1 MASES
6 GSVIIK
12 ITGDDTDFKEKVN
25 GLGKTVQSG
34 VGKLGNVAK
43 TAAVAVGGAMV
54 AMGGY
59 AIKVGSDFE
68 SAMSNVAAIS
78 GATGDDLQML
88 EDTAREM
95 GATTQ
100 FSATEAANALSYMAL
115 AGWDA
120 NQSASAL
127 PGVLNLAA
135 ASGMDLASA
144 SDMVTD
150 YMSAFGMSCEQS
162 GYFADML
169 AYAQSNANTTAE
181 LLGESYKNCAA
192 NMAAAGQDVETTT
205 SLLSMM
211 ANQGL
216 KGSEAGTALAAVMRD
231 LTAKMSDGAIKI
243 GDTSVAVQDA
253 NGNYRDLTDI
263 LQDVESA
270 TNGMGDAEKAAA
282 LSSTFTADSIKG
294 LNLIL
299 NAGVDSAADFEEQ
312 LRKSAGTAEQMADT
326 MNDNLAGAI
335 KSLKSRFEDLGIEI
349 YQSFENPLKNVVG
362 VVTESIGKITS
373 GLKTGSFEGMFDQ
386 IGNLA
391 QLGAHQLR
399 AQAPAM
405 AKAASEMITSFTNG
419 LIQGIP
425 SAMSTLTSTLATL
438 IPLIAQVLTAAIP
451 QLVSVG
457 GTIVSSLAQSIMTL
471 LPVLTS
477 SAVEMINS
485 LASGLA
491 QGVPNFL
498 SQALP
503 MLTQFTESLRENAGL
518 LIDAGLN
525 LILQLAQGIANSLP
539 TLIEYIPQIVT
550 NIAGIINDNAPTIL
564 ATGVQVITTLAL
576 GLIQALPALIASLP
590 NIILAIVNVF
600 SAFNW
605 ISLGQLIVN
614 GIKNGVA
621 LLGTALKSAGT
632 AAANAFKA
640 INWAGVGQAAINFI
654 RSAIS
659 GAAGLV
665 SSGLRS
671 VGTQAMNAFRSIN
684 WASVGRAAINFIKSA
699 ITGAASLVAS
709 ALRAAATAGMNAFK
723 SVNWGSVGRQII
735 NGIINGIKGAAS
747 MLLNSLK
754 NLAKNALD
762 AAKSALGIKSPSR
775 RFRDLVGKFIPLGI
789 AAGVDKYSGTAAE
802 AVSNMSGKLTDAANV
817 SALNGKLKA
826 AVNAQSLNMTAQ
838 LSGGNT
844 PAPGNQNN
852 PAIVYITYAPE
863 QKFDEPIT
871 LAQRESMNRR
881 DARRIERLVK
891 NA

>member
-12 ITGDDTDFKEKVN
+12 IEGDDTDFKSKVN
-25 GLGKTVQSG
+25 GLGKTAESG
-34 VGKLGNVAK
+34 VSKLGNVVK
-43 TAAVAVGGAMV
+43 TAAVGIGGAMV
-54 AMGGY
+54 AIGGY

-88 EDTAREM
+88 KDTAQEM

-135 ASGMDLASA
+135 SSGMELASA

-205 SLLSMM
+205 SLLAMM

-299 NAGVDSAADFEEQ
+299 NAGVSNAADFENQ
-312 LRKSAGTAEQMADT
+312 LRNSGGTAENMANV
-326 MNDNLAGAI
+326 MNDNLAGAM
-335 KSLKSRFEDLGIEI
+335 KSLQSRAEAFGIAIYESFSVQLKDAVNAAADALGSLTDAFETGGIEGAFNQLGI
-349 YQSFENPLKNVVG
+349 
-362 VVTESIGKITS
+362 
-373 GLKTGSFEGMFDQ
+373 
-386 IGNLA
+386 LA
-391 QLGAHQLR
+391 QQGIQTII

-405 AKAASEMITSFTNG
+405 TQAATQMISNF
-419 LIQGIP
+419 
-425 SAMSTLTSTLATL
+425 
-438 IPLIAQVLTAAIP
+438 
-451 QLVSVG
+451 
-457 GTIVSSLAQSIMTL
+457 
-471 LPVLTS
+471 
-477 SAVEMINS
+477 
-485 LASGLA
+485 ASGLA
-491 QGVPNFL
+491 EGVPNVL
-498 SQALP
+498 AQALP
-503 MLTQFTESLRENAGL
+503 LILQFTESLRENAGT

-539 TLIEYIPQIVT
+539 LLIEYIPQIVT
-550 NIAGIINDNAPTIL
+550 NIAGIINDNAPKIL
-564 ATGVQVITTLAL
+564 ATGVQILATLTL
-576 GLIQALPALIASLP
+576 GIIQALPVLIASLP

-605 ISLGQLIVN
+605 ISLGQLIV
-614 GIKNGVA
+614 KGVKA
-621 LLGTALKSAGT
+621 GVSLLGTALKSAGT
-632 AAANAFKA
+632 AAANAFRS

-699 ITGAASLVAS
+699 ITGAAGLVAS

-723 SVNWGSVGRQII
+723 SVNWGSVGKHII
-735 NGIINGIKGAAS
+735 SGIVNGIKGAAS
-747 MLLNSLK
+747 ALFNALAG
-754 NLAKNALD
+754 LAKNALN
-762 AAKSALGIKSPSR
+762 AAKNALGIKSPSR
-775 RFRDLVGKFIPLGI
+775 RFRDMVGKFIPLGI
-789 AAGVDKYSGTAAE
+789 AAGVDKYSNTAAN
-802 AVSNMSGKLTDAANV
+802 AVSNMSSKLTDAASV
-817 SALNGKLKA
+817 SALNNKLKA
-826 AVNAQSLNMTAQ
+826 AVSAQSLNMTAQ
-838 LSGGNT
+838 LSGKSDKPSEPSG
-844 PAPGNQNN
+844 QK
-852 PAIVYITYAPE
+852 IVYITYAPE

-871 LAQRESMNRR
+871 LSQREAMNHR

>member
-12 ITGDDTDFKEKVN
+12 IEGDDTDFKSKVN
-25 GLGKTVQSG
+25 GLGKTAESG
-34 VGKLGNVAK
+34 VSKLGNVVK
-43 TAAVAVGGAMV
+43 TAAVGIGGAMV
-54 AMGGY
+54 AIGGY

-88 EDTAREM
+88 KDTAQEM

-135 ASGMDLASA
+135 ASGMELASA

-205 SLLSMM
+205 SLLAMM

-299 NAGVDSAADFEEQ
+299 NAGVSNAADFENQ
-312 LRKSAGTAEQMADT
+312 LRNSGGTAENMANV
-326 MNDNLAGAI
+326 MNDNLAGAM
-335 KSLKSRFEDLGIEI
+335 KSLQSRAETFGNAIYESFSVQLKDAVNTAADALGSLTDAFETGGIEGAFNQLGI
-349 YQSFENPLKNVVG
+349 
-362 VVTESIGKITS
+362 
-373 GLKTGSFEGMFDQ
+373 
-386 IGNLA
+386 LA
-391 QLGAHQLR
+391 QQGIQTII

-405 AKAASEMITSFTNG
+405 TQAA
-419 LIQGIP
+419 
-425 SAMSTLTSTLATL
+425 
-438 IPLIAQVLTAAIP
+438 AQ
-451 QLVSVG
+451 
-457 GTIVSSLAQSIMTL
+457 
-471 LPVLTS
+471 
-477 SAVEMINS
+477 MINNF
-485 LASGLA
+485 ASGLA
-491 QGVPNFL
+491 EGVPNVL
-498 SQALP
+498 AQALP
-503 MLTQFTESLRENAGL
+503 LILQFTESLRENAGT

-539 TLIEYIPQIVT
+539 LLIEYIPQIVT
-550 NIAGIINDNAPTIL
+550 NIAGIINDNAPKIL
-564 ATGVQVITTLAL
+564 ATGVQILATLAL
-576 GLIQALPALIASLP
+576 GIIQALPVLIASLP

-614 GIKNGVA
+614 GVKAGVS

-632 AAANAFKA
+632 AAANAFRS
-640 INWAGVGQAAINFI
+640 INWASVGQAAINFI
-654 RSAIS
+654 KSAIS

-723 SVNWGSVGRQII
+723 SVNWGSVGKHII
-735 NGIINGIKGAAS
+735 SGIVNGIKGAAS
-747 MLLNSLK
+747 ALFNALAG
-754 NLAKNALD
+754 LAKNALN
-762 AAKSALGIKSPSR
+762 AAKNALGIKSPSR
-775 RFRDLVGKFIPLGI
+775 RFRDMVGKFIPLGI
-789 AAGVDKYSGTAAE
+789 AAGVDKYSNTAAN
-802 AVSNMSGKLTDAANV
+802 AVSNMSSKLTDAASV
-817 SALNGKLKA
+817 SALNNKLKA
-826 AVNAQSLNMTAQ
+826 AVSAQSLNMTAQ
-838 LSGGNT
+838 LSGKLDKPSEPSG
-844 PAPGNQNN
+844 QK
-852 PAIVYITYAPE
+852 IVYITYAPE

-871 LAQRESMNRR
+871 LSQREAMNRR

>member
-12 ITGDDTDFKEKVN
+12 IAGDDTDFKEKVN

-43 TAAVAVGGAMV
+43 TAAVGIGGAMV
-54 AMGGY
+54 AIGGY

-88 EDTAREM
+88 KDTAQEM

-135 ASGMDLASA
+135 ASGMELASA

-205 SLLSMM
+205 SLLAMM

-299 NAGVDSAADFEEQ
+299 NAGVSNAADFENQ
-312 LRKSAGTAEQMADT
+312 LRNSGGTAENMANV
-326 MNDNLAGAI
+326 MNDNLAGAM
-335 KSLKSRFEDLGIEI
+335 KSLQSRAETFGNAIYESFSVQLKDAVNTAADALGSLTDAFKTGGIEGAFNQLGI
-349 YQSFENPLKNVVG
+349 
-362 VVTESIGKITS
+362 
-373 GLKTGSFEGMFDQ
+373 
-386 IGNLA
+386 LA
-391 QLGAHQLR
+391 QQGIQTII

-405 AKAASEMITSFTNG
+405 TQAA
-419 LIQGIP
+419 
-425 SAMSTLTSTLATL
+425 
-438 IPLIAQVLTAAIP
+438 AQ
-451 QLVSVG
+451 
-457 GTIVSSLAQSIMTL
+457 
-471 LPVLTS
+471 
-477 SAVEMINS
+477 MINNF
-485 LASGLA
+485 ASGLA
-491 QGVPNFL
+491 EGIPNVL
-498 SQALP
+498 AQALP
-503 MLTQFTESLRENAGL
+503 LILQFTESLRENAGT

-539 TLIEYIPQIVT
+539 LLIEYIPQIVT
-550 NIAGIINDNAPTIL
+550 NIAGIINDNAPKIL
-564 ATGVQVITTLAL
+564 ATGVQILATLAL
-576 GLIQALPALIASLP
+576 GIIQALPVLIASLP

-614 GIKNGVA
+614 GVKAGVS

-632 AAANAFKA
+632 AAANAFRS
-640 INWAGVGQAAINFI
+640 INWASVGQAAINFI
-654 RSAIS
+654 KSAIS

-723 SVNWGSVGRQII
+723 SVNWGSVGKHII
-735 NGIINGIKGAAS
+735 SGIVNGIKGAAS
-747 MLLNSLK
+747 ALFNALAG
-754 NLAKNALD
+754 LAKNALN
-762 AAKSALGIKSPSR
+762 AAKNALGIKSPSR
-775 RFRDLVGKFIPLGI
+775 RFRDMVGKFIPLGI
-789 AAGVDKYSGTAAE
+789 AAGVDKYSNTAAN
-802 AVSNMSGKLTDAANV
+802 AVSNMSSKLTDAASV
-817 SALNGKLKA
+817 SALNNKLKA
-826 AVNAQSLNMTAQ
+826 AVSAQSLNMTAQ
-838 LSGGNT
+838 LSGKSDKPSEPSG
-844 PAPGNQNN
+844 QK
-852 PAIVYITYAPE
+852 IVYITYAPE

-871 LAQRESMNRR
+871 LSQREAMNRR

>member
-12 ITGDDTDFKEKVN
+12 IEGDDTDFKGKVN
-25 GLGKTVQSG
+25 GLGKTAESG
-34 VGKLGNVAK
+34 VSKLGSVVK
-43 TAAVAVGGAMV
+43 TAAVGIGGAMV
-54 AMGGY
+54 AVGGY

-88 EDTAREM
+88 KDTAKEM

-120 NQSASAL
+120 NQSAAAL

-135 ASGMDLASA
+135 ASGMELASA

-205 SLLSMM
+205 SLLAMM

-299 NAGVDSAADFEEQ
+299 NAGVSNAADFENQ
-312 LRKSAGTAEQMADT
+312 LRNSGGTAENMANV
-326 MNDNLAGAI
+326 MNDNLAGAM
-335 KSLKSRFEDLGIEI
+335 KSLQSRAEAFGIAIYESFFVQLKDAVNAAADALGSLTDAFETGGIEGAFNQLGI
-349 YQSFENPLKNVVG
+349 
-362 VVTESIGKITS
+362 
-373 GLKTGSFEGMFDQ
+373 
-386 IGNLA
+386 LA
-391 QLGAHQLR
+391 QQGIQTII

-405 AKAASEMITSFTNG
+405 TQAA
-419 LIQGIP
+419 
-425 SAMSTLTSTLATL
+425 
-438 IPLIAQVLTAAIP
+438 AQ
-451 QLVSVG
+451 
-457 GTIVSSLAQSIMTL
+457 
-471 LPVLTS
+471 
-477 SAVEMINS
+477 MINNF
-485 LASGLA
+485 ASGLA
-491 QGVPNFL
+491 EGVPNVL
-498 SQALP
+498 AQVLP
-503 MLTQFTESLRENAGL
+503 LILQFTESLRENAGT

-539 TLIEYIPQIVT
+539 LLIEYIPQIVT
-550 NIAGIINDNAPTIL
+550 NIAGIINDNAPKIL
-564 ATGVQVITTLAL
+564 ATGVQILATLAL
-576 GLIQALPALIASLP
+576 GIIQALPVLIASLP

-614 GIKNGVA
+614 GVKAGVS

-632 AAANAFKA
+632 AAANAFRS
-640 INWAGVGQAAINFI
+640 INWASVGQAAINFI

-671 VGTQAMNAFRSIN
+671 VGTQAMSAFRSIN

-699 ITGAASLVAS
+699 ITGAAGLVAS

-723 SVNWGSVGRQII
+723 SVNWGSVGKHII
-735 NGIINGIKGAAS
+735 SGIVSGIKGAAS
-747 MLLNSLK
+747 ALFNALAG
-754 NLAKNALD
+754 LAKNALN
-762 AAKSALGIKSPSR
+762 AAKNALGIKSPSR

-789 AAGVDKYSGTAAE
+789 AAGVDKYSNTAAD
-802 AVSNMSGKLTDAANV
+802 AVASMSSKLTDAANV
-817 SALNGKLKA
+817 SALNNKLKA
-826 AVNAQSLNMTAQ
+826 AVSAQSLNMTAQ
-838 LSGGNT
+838 LSGKSDKPSEPSG
-844 PAPGNQNN
+844 QQ
-852 PAIVYITYAPE
+852 IVYITYAPE

-871 LAQRESMNRR
+871 LSQREAMNRR
-881 DARRIERLVK
+881 DARRIERLLK

>member
-12 ITGDDTDFKEKVN
+12 IEGDDTDFKSKVN
-25 GLGKTVQSG
+25 GLGKTAESG
-34 VGKLGNVAK
+34 VSKLGNVVK
-43 TAAVAVGGAMV
+43 TAAVGIGGAMV
-54 AMGGY
+54 AIGGY

-88 EDTAREM
+88 KDTAQEM

-135 ASGMDLASA
+135 ASGMELASA

-205 SLLSMM
+205 SLLAMM

-299 NAGVDSAADFEEQ
+299 NAGVSNAADFENQ
-312 LRKSAGTAEQMADT
+312 LRNSGGTAENMANV
-326 MNDNLAGAI
+326 MNDNLAGAM
-335 KSLKSRFEDLGIEI
+335 KSLQSRAEAFGIAIYESFSVQLKDAVNTAADALGSLTDAFETGGIEGAFNQLGI
-349 YQSFENPLKNVVG
+349 
-362 VVTESIGKITS
+362 
-373 GLKTGSFEGMFDQ
+373 
-386 IGNLA
+386 LA
-391 QLGAHQLR
+391 QQGIQTII

-405 AKAASEMITSFTNG
+405 TQAA
-419 LIQGIP
+419 
-425 SAMSTLTSTLATL
+425 
-438 IPLIAQVLTAAIP
+438 AQ
-451 QLVSVG
+451 
-457 GTIVSSLAQSIMTL
+457 
-471 LPVLTS
+471 
-477 SAVEMINS
+477 MINNF
-485 LASGLA
+485 ASGLA
-491 QGVPNFL
+491 EGIPNVL
-498 SQALP
+498 AQALP
-503 MLTQFTESLRENAGL
+503 LILQFTESLRENAGT

-539 TLIEYIPQIVT
+539 LLIEYIPQIVT

-576 GLIQALPALIASLP
+576 GLIQALPVLIASLP

-632 AAANAFKA
+632 AAANAFRS
-640 INWAGVGQAAINFI
+640 INWASVGQAAINFI

-671 VGTQAMNAFRSIN
+671 VGTQAMSAFRSIN

-699 ITGAASLVAS
+699 ITGAAGLVAS

-723 SVNWGSVGRQII
+723 SVNWGSVGKHII
-735 NGIINGIKGAAS
+735 SGIVSGIKGAAS
-747 MLLNSLK
+747 ALFNALAG
-754 NLAKNALD
+754 LAKNALN
-762 AAKSALGIKSPSR
+762 AAKNALGIKSPSR

-789 AAGVDKYSGTAAE
+789 AAGVDKYSNTAAD
-802 AVSNMSGKLTDAANV
+802 AVASMSSKLTDAANV
-817 SALNGKLKA
+817 SALNNKLKA
-826 AVNAQSLNMTAQ
+826 AVSAQSLNMTAQ
-838 LSGGNT
+838 LSGKSDKPSEPSG
-844 PAPGNQNN
+844 QQ
-852 PAIVYITYAPE
+852 IVYITYAPE

-871 LAQRESMNRR
+871 LSQREAMNRR
-881 DARRIERLVK
+881 DARRIERLLK

>member
-12 ITGDDTDFKEKVN
+12 IEGDDTDFKSKVN
-25 GLGKTVQSG
+25 GLGKTAESG
-34 VGKLGNVAK
+34 VSKLGNVVK
-43 TAAVAVGGAMV
+43 TAAVGIGGAMV
-54 AMGGY
+54 AIGGY

-88 EDTAREM
+88 KDTAQEM

-135 ASGMDLASA
+135 ASGMELASA

-205 SLLSMM
+205 SLLAMM

-282 LSSTFTADSIKG
+282 LSSTFTADSVKG

-299 NAGVDSAADFEEQ
+299 NAGVSNAADFENQ
-312 LRKSAGTAEQMADT
+312 LRNSGGTAENMANV
-326 MNDNLAGAI
+326 MNDNLAGAM
-335 KSLKSRFEDLGIEI
+335 KSLQSRAETFGNAIYESFSVQLKDAVNTAADALGSLTDAFETGGIEGAFNQLGI
-349 YQSFENPLKNVVG
+349 
-362 VVTESIGKITS
+362 
-373 GLKTGSFEGMFDQ
+373 
-386 IGNLA
+386 LA
-391 QLGAHQLR
+391 QQGIQTII

-405 AKAASEMITSFTNG
+405 TQAA
-419 LIQGIP
+419 
-425 SAMSTLTSTLATL
+425 
-438 IPLIAQVLTAAIP
+438 AQ
-451 QLVSVG
+451 
-457 GTIVSSLAQSIMTL
+457 
-471 LPVLTS
+471 
-477 SAVEMINS
+477 MINNF
-485 LASGLA
+485 ASGLA
-491 QGVPNFL
+491 EGIPNVL
-498 SQALP
+498 AQALP
-503 MLTQFTESLRENAGL
+503 LILQFTESLRENAGT

-539 TLIEYIPQIVT
+539 LLIEYIPQIVT
-550 NIAGIINDNAPTIL
+550 NIAGIINDNAPKIL

-576 GLIQALPALIASLP
+576 GLIQALPVLIASLP

-614 GIKNGVA
+614 GVKAGVS

-632 AAANAFKA
+632 AAANAFRS
-640 INWAGVGQAAINFI
+640 INWASVGQAAINFI
-654 RSAIS
+654 KSAIS

-723 SVNWGSVGRQII
+723 SVNWGSVGKHII
-735 NGIINGIKGAAS
+735 SGIVNGIKGAAS
-747 MLLNSLK
+747 ALFNALAG
-754 NLAKNALD
+754 LAKNALN
-762 AAKSALGIKSPSR
+762 AAKNALGIKSPSR
-775 RFRDLVGKFIPLGI
+775 RFRDMVGKFIPLGI
-789 AAGVDKYSGTAAE
+789 AAGVDKYSNTAAN
-802 AVSNMSGKLTDAANV
+802 AVSNMSSKLTDAASV
-817 SALNGKLKA
+817 SALNNKLKA
-826 AVNAQSLNMTAQ
+826 AVSAQSLNMTAQ
-838 LSGGNT
+838 LSGKSDKPSEPSG
-844 PAPGNQNN
+844 QK
-852 PAIVYITYAPE
+852 IVYITYAPE

-871 LAQRESMNRR
+871 LSQREAMNRR

>member
-12 ITGDDTDFKEKVN
+12 IEGDDTSFKDKIN
-25 GLGKTVQSG
+25 GLGKTAESG
-34 VGKLGNVAK
+34 VSKLGSAVK
-43 TAAVAVGGAMV
+43 TAAVGIGGAMV
-54 AMGGY
+54 AIGGY

-88 EDTAREM
+88 KDTAQEM

-120 NQSASAL
+120 NQSAAAL

-135 ASGMDLASA
+135 ASGMELASA

-205 SLLSMM
+205 SLLAMM

-294 LNLIL
+294 LNLVL
-299 NAGVDSAADFEEQ
+299 NAGVSNAADFENQ
-312 LRKSAGTAEQMADT
+312 LRNSAGTAENMANV
-326 MNDNLAGAI
+326 MNDNLAGAM
-335 KSLKSRFEDLGIEI
+335 KSLQSRAETFGNAIYESFSVQLKDAVNAAADALGSLTDAFETGGIEGAFNQLGI
-349 YQSFENPLKNVVG
+349 
-362 VVTESIGKITS
+362 
-373 GLKTGSFEGMFDQ
+373 
-386 IGNLA
+386 LA
-391 QLGAHQLR
+391 QQGIQTII

-405 AKAASEMITSFTNG
+405 TQAA
-419 LIQGIP
+419 
-425 SAMSTLTSTLATL
+425 A
-438 IPLIAQVLTAAIP
+438 
-451 QLVSVG
+451 
-457 GTIVSSLAQSIMTL
+457 
-471 LPVLTS
+471 
-477 SAVEMINS
+477 EMINNF
-485 LASGLA
+485 ASGLA
-491 QGVPNFL
+491 EGIPNVL
-498 SQALP
+498 AQALP
-503 MLTQFTESLRENAGL
+503 LILQFTESLRENAGT

-539 TLIEYIPQIVT
+539 LLIEYIPQIVT
-550 NIAGIINDNAPTIL
+550 NIAGIINDNAPKIL
-564 ATGVQVITTLAL
+564 ATGVQILATLTL
-576 GLIQALPALIASLP
+576 GIIQALPVLIASLP

-614 GIKNGVA
+614 GVKAGVS

-632 AAANAFKA
+632 AAANAFRS
-640 INWAGVGQAAINFI
+640 INWASVGQAAINFI
-654 RSAIS
+654 RSAIT

-671 VGTQAMNAFRSIN
+671 VGTQAMSAFRSIN

-699 ITGAASLVAS
+699 ITGAAGLVAS

-723 SVNWGSVGRQII
+723 SVNWGSVGKHII
-735 NGIINGIKGAAS
+735 SGIVNGIKGAAS
-747 MLLNSLK
+747 ALFNALAG
-754 NLAKNALD
+754 LAKNALN
-762 AAKSALGIKSPSR
+762 AAKNALGIKSPSR
-775 RFRDLVGKFIPLGI
+775 RFRDMVGKFIPLGI
-789 AAGVDKYSGTAAE
+789 AEGVDKYSNTAAN
-802 AVSNMSGKLTDAANV
+802 AVASMSSKLTDAANV
-817 SALNGKLKA
+817 SALNNKLKA
-826 AVNAQSLNMTAQ
+826 AVSAQSLNMTAK
-838 LSGGNT
+838 LSGKSDKPSEPSG
-844 PAPGNQNN
+844 QQ
-852 PAIVYITYAPE
+852 IVYITYAPE

-871 LAQRESMNRR
+871 LSQRETMNRR

>member
-12 ITGDDTDFKEKVN
+12 IEGDDTDFKSKVN
-25 GLGKTVQSG
+25 GLGKTAESG
-34 VGKLGNVAK
+34 VSKLGNVVK
-43 TAAVAVGGAMV
+43 TAAVGIGGAMV
-54 AMGGY
+54 AIGGY

-68 SAMSNVAAIS
+68 SAMSNVTAIS

-88 EDTAREM
+88 KDTAQEM

-135 ASGMDLASA
+135 ASGMELASA

-205 SLLSMM
+205 SLLAMM

-299 NAGVDSAADFEEQ
+299 NAGVSNAADFENQ
-312 LRKSAGTAEQMADT
+312 LRNSGGTAENMANV
-326 MNDNLAGAI
+326 MNDNLAGAM
-335 KSLKSRFEDLGIEI
+335 KSLQSRAEAFGIAIYESFSVQLKDAVNAAADALGSLTDAFETGGIKGAFNQLGI
-349 YQSFENPLKNVVG
+349 
-362 VVTESIGKITS
+362 
-373 GLKTGSFEGMFDQ
+373 
-386 IGNLA
+386 LA
-391 QLGAHQLR
+391 QQGIQTII

-405 AKAASEMITSFTNG
+405 TQAA
-419 LIQGIP
+419 
-425 SAMSTLTSTLATL
+425 
-438 IPLIAQVLTAAIP
+438 AQ
-451 QLVSVG
+451 
-457 GTIVSSLAQSIMTL
+457 
-471 LPVLTS
+471 
-477 SAVEMINS
+477 MINNF
-485 LASGLA
+485 ASGLA
-491 QGVPNFL
+491 EGVPNVL
-498 SQALP
+498 AQALP
-503 MLTQFTESLRENAGL
+503 LILQFTESLRENAGT

-539 TLIEYIPQIVT
+539 LLIEYIPQIVT
-550 NIAGIINDNAPTIL
+550 NIAGIINDNAPKIL
-564 ATGVQVITTLAL
+564 ATGVQILATLAL
-576 GLIQALPALIASLP
+576 GIIQALPVLIASLP

-605 ISLGQLIVN
+605 ISLGQLIVT
-614 GIKNGVA
+614 GVKA
-621 LLGTALKSAGT
+621 GVSLLGTALKSAGT
-632 AAANAFKA
+632 AAANAFRS
-640 INWAGVGQAAINFI
+640 INWASVGQAAINFI
-654 RSAIS
+654 KSAIS

-723 SVNWGSVGRQII
+723 SVNWGSVGKHII
-735 NGIINGIKGAAS
+735 SGIVNGIKGAAS
-747 MLLNSLK
+747 ALFNALAG
-754 NLAKNALD
+754 LAKNALN
-762 AAKSALGIKSPSR
+762 AAKNALGIKSPSR
-775 RFRDLVGKFIPLGI
+775 RFRDMVGKFIPLGI
-789 AAGVDKYSGTAAE
+789 AAGVDKYSNTAAN
-802 AVSNMSGKLTDAANV
+802 AVSNMSSKLTDAASV
-817 SALNGKLKA
+817 SALNNKLKA
-826 AVNAQSLNMTAQ
+826 AVSAQSLNMTAQ
-838 LSGGNT
+838 LSGKSDKPSEPSG
-844 PAPGNQNN
+844 QK
-852 PAIVYITYAPE
+852 IVYITYAPE

-871 LAQRESMNRR
+871 LSQREAMNRR

>member
-12 ITGDDTDFKEKVN
+12 IEGDDTDFKGKVN
-25 GLGKTVQSG
+25 GLGKTAESG
-34 VGKLGNVAK
+34 ISKLGSVVK
-43 TAAVAVGGAMV
+43 TAAVGIGGAMV
-54 AMGGY
+54 AIGGY

-88 EDTAREM
+88 KDTAKEM

-135 ASGMDLASA
+135 ASGMELASA

-205 SLLSMM
+205 SLLAMM

-294 LNLIL
+294 LNLVL
-299 NAGVDSAADFEEQ
+299 NAGVSNAADFENQ
-312 LRKSAGTAEQMADT
+312 LRNSAGTAENMANV
-326 MNDNLAGAI
+326 MNDNLAGAM
-335 KSLKSRFEDLGIEI
+335 KSLQSRAETFGNAIYESFSVQLKDAVNAAADALGSLTDAFETGGIEGAFNQLGI
-349 YQSFENPLKNVVG
+349 
-362 VVTESIGKITS
+362 
-373 GLKTGSFEGMFDQ
+373 
-386 IGNLA
+386 LA
-391 QLGAHQLR
+391 QQGIQTII

-405 AKAASEMITSFTNG
+405 TQAA
-419 LIQGIP
+419 
-425 SAMSTLTSTLATL
+425 A
-438 IPLIAQVLTAAIP
+438 
-451 QLVSVG
+451 
-457 GTIVSSLAQSIMTL
+457 
-471 LPVLTS
+471 
-477 SAVEMINS
+477 EMINNF
-485 LASGLA
+485 ASGLA
-491 QGVPNFL
+491 EGIPNVL
-498 SQALP
+498 AQALP
-503 MLTQFTESLRENAGL
+503 LILQFTESLRENAGT

-539 TLIEYIPQIVT
+539 LLIEYIPQIVA
-550 NIAGIINDNAPTIL
+550 NIAGIINDNAPKIL
-564 ATGVQVITTLAL
+564 ATGVQILATLTL
-576 GLIQALPALIASLP
+576 GIIQALPVLIASLP

-614 GIKNGVA
+614 GVKAGVS

-632 AAANAFKA
+632 AAANAFRS
-640 INWAGVGQAAINFI
+640 INWASVGQAAINFI
-654 RSAIS
+654 RSAIT

-671 VGTQAMNAFRSIN
+671 VGTQAMSAFRSIN

-699 ITGAASLVAS
+699 ITGAAGLVAS

-723 SVNWGSVGRQII
+723 SVNWGSVGKHII
-735 NGIINGIKGAAS
+735 SGIVNGIKGAAS
-747 MLLNSLK
+747 ALFNALAG
-754 NLAKNALD
+754 LAKNALN
-762 AAKSALGIKSPSR
+762 AAKNALGIKSPSR
-775 RFRDLVGKFIPLGI
+775 RFRDMVGKFIPLGI
-789 AAGVDKYSGTAAE
+789 AAGVDKYSNTAAN
-802 AVSNMSGKLTDAANV
+802 AVSNMSSKLTDAANV
-817 SALNGKLKA
+817 SALNNKLKA
-826 AVNAQSLNMTAQ
+826 AVSAQSLNMTAQ
-838 LSGGNT
+838 LSGKSDKPSEPSG
-844 PAPGNQNN
+844 QQ
-852 PAIVYITYAPE
+852 IVYITYAPE

-871 LAQRESMNRR
+871 LSQREAMNRR

>member
-12 ITGDDTDFKEKVN
+12 IEGDDTDFKGKVN
-25 GLGKTVQSG
+25 DLGKTAESG
-34 VGKLGNVAK
+34 VSKLGSVVK
-43 TAAVAVGGAMV
+43 TAAVGIGGAMV
-54 AMGGY
+54 AVGGY

-88 EDTAREM
+88 KDTAKEM

-120 NQSASAL
+120 NQSAAAL

-135 ASGMDLASA
+135 ASGMELASA

-205 SLLSMM
+205 SLLAMM

-299 NAGVDSAADFEEQ
+299 NAGVSNAADFENQ
-312 LRKSAGTAEQMADT
+312 LRNSVGTAENMANV
-326 MNDNLAGAI
+326 MNDNLAGAM
-335 KSLKSRFEDLGIEI
+335 KSLQSRAEALGIAI
-349 YQSFENPLKNVVG
+349 YESFSVQLKDAVNAAADALG
-362 VVTESIGKITS
+362 SLTDAFE
-373 GLKTGSFEGMFDQ
+373 TGGIEGAFNQLGM
-386 IGNLA
+386 LA
-391 QLGAHQLR
+391 QQGIQTII

-405 AKAASEMITSFTNG
+405 TQAA
-419 LIQGIP
+419 
-425 SAMSTLTSTLATL
+425 
-438 IPLIAQVLTAAIP
+438 AQ
-451 QLVSVG
+451 
-457 GTIVSSLAQSIMTL
+457 
-471 LPVLTS
+471 
-477 SAVEMINS
+477 MINNF
-485 LASGLA
+485 ASGLA
-491 QGVPNFL
+491 EGIPNVL
-498 SQALP
+498 AQALP
-503 MLTQFTESLRENAGL
+503 LILQFTESLRENAGT

-539 TLIEYIPQIVT
+539 LLIEYIPQIIT
-550 NIAGIINDNAPTIL
+550 NIAGIINDNAPKIL
-564 ATGVQVITTLAL
+564 ATGVQILATLAL
-576 GLIQALPALIASLP
+576 GIIQALPVLIASLP

-614 GIKNGVA
+614 GVKAGVS

-632 AAANAFKA
+632 AAANAFRS
-640 INWAGVGQAAINFI
+640 INWASVGQAAINFI

-671 VGTQAMNAFRSIN
+671 VGTQAMSAFRSIN

-699 ITGAASLVAS
+699 ITGAAGLVAS

-723 SVNWGSVGRQII
+723 SVNWGSVGKHII
-735 NGIINGIKGAAS
+735 SGIVSGIKGAAS
-747 MLLNSLK
+747 ALFNALAG
-754 NLAKNALD
+754 LAKNALN
-762 AAKSALGIKSPSR
+762 AAKNALGIKSPSR

-789 AAGVDKYSGTAAE
+789 AAGVDKYSNTAAD
-802 AVSNMSGKLTDAANV
+802 AVASMSSKLTDAANV
-817 SALNGKLKA
+817 SALNNKLKA
-826 AVNAQSLNMTAQ
+826 AVSAQSLNMTAQ
-838 LSGGNT
+838 LSGKSDKPSEPSG
-844 PAPGNQNN
+844 QK
-852 PAIVYITYAPE
+852 IVYITYAPE

-871 LAQRESMNRR
+871 LSQREAMNRR
-881 DARRIERLVK
+881 DARRIERLLK

>member
-78 GATGDDLQML
+78 GATGDELQML

-231 LTAKMSDGAIKI
+231 LTAKMKDGAIKI

-253 NGNYRDLTDI
+253 SGNYRDLTDI
-263 LQDVESA
+263 LKDVESA

-282 LSSTFTADSIKG
+282 LSSTFTSDSIKG

-312 LRKSAGTAEQMADT
+312 LRKSTGTAGQMADT

-335 KSLKSRFEDLGIEI
+335 KSLKSRAEAFGIAVYDSFSVQLKDAVNAAADALGSLTDAFEIGGIAGAFNQLG
-349 YQSFENPLKNVVG
+349 
-362 VVTESIGKITS
+362 T
-373 GLKTGSFEGMFDQ
+373 
-386 IGNLA
+386 LA
-391 QLGAHQLR
+391 QQGIQTIIT
-399 AQAPAM
+399 QAPAM
-405 AKAASEMITSFTNG
+405 TQA
-419 LIQGIP
+419 
-425 SAMSTLTSTLATL
+425 
-438 IPLIAQVLTAAIP
+438 
-451 QLVSVG
+451 
-457 GTIVSSLAQSIMTL
+457 
-471 LPVLTS
+471 
-477 SAVEMINS
+477 AVEMINS
-485 LASGLA
+485 FASGLA
-491 QGVPNFL
+491 EGIPNAL

-503 MLTQFTESLRENAGL
+503 LILQLTESLRENAGL

-576 GLIQALPALIASLP
+576 GLIQALPVLIASLP

-640 INWAGVGQAAINFI
+640 INWADVGRAAINFI
-654 RSAIS
+654 KSAIS
-659 GAAGLV
+659 GASGLV
-665 SSGLRS
+665 SGGLRS
-671 VGTQAMNAFRSIN
+671 VGTAAMNAFRSIN
-684 WASVGRAAINFIKSA
+684 WAGVGRAAINFIKSA

-709 ALRAAATAGMNAFK
+709 ALRSAATAGMNAFK
-723 SVNWGSVGRQII
+723 SVNWGGVGRQII

>member
-12 ITGDDTDFKEKVN
+12 IEGDDTDFKSKVN
-25 GLGKTVQSG
+25 DLGKTAESG
-34 VGKLGNVAK
+34 VSKLGSVVK
-43 TAAVAVGGAMV
+43 TAAMGIGGAMV
-54 AMGGY
+54 AVGGY

-88 EDTAREM
+88 KDTAKEM

-120 NQSASAL
+120 NQSAAAL

-135 ASGMDLASA
+135 ASGMELASA

-205 SLLSMM
+205 SLLAMM

-299 NAGVDSAADFEEQ
+299 NAGVSNAADFENQ
-312 LRKSAGTAEQMADT
+312 LRNSSGTAEQMADT
-326 MNDNLAGAI
+326 MNDNLAGAM
-335 KSLKSRFEDLGIEI
+335 KSLQSRAETFGNAIYESFSVQLKDAVNAAADALGSLTDAFETGGIEGAFNQLGI
-349 YQSFENPLKNVVG
+349 
-362 VVTESIGKITS
+362 
-373 GLKTGSFEGMFDQ
+373 
-386 IGNLA
+386 LA
-391 QLGAHQLR
+391 QQGIQTII

-405 AKAASEMITSFTNG
+405 TQAA
-419 LIQGIP
+419 
-425 SAMSTLTSTLATL
+425 
-438 IPLIAQVLTAAIP
+438 AQ
-451 QLVSVG
+451 
-457 GTIVSSLAQSIMTL
+457 
-471 LPVLTS
+471 
-477 SAVEMINS
+477 MINNF
-485 LASGLA
+485 ASGLA
-491 QGVPNFL
+491 EGIPNVL
-498 SQALP
+498 AQALP
-503 MLTQFTESLRENAGL
+503 LILQFTESLRENAGT

-539 TLIEYIPQIVT
+539 LLIEYIPQIVT
-550 NIAGIINDNAPTIL
+550 NIAGIINDNAPKIL
-564 ATGVQVITTLAL
+564 ATGVQILATLAL
-576 GLIQALPALIASLP
+576 GIIQALPVLIASLP

-614 GIKNGVA
+614 GVSAGVS

-632 AAANAFKA
+632 AAANAFRS
-640 INWAGVGQAAINFI
+640 INWASVGQTAINFI
-654 RSAIS
+654 KSAIT

-671 VGTQAMNAFRSIN
+671 VGTQAMSAFRSIN

-699 ITGAASLVAS
+699 ITGAAGLVAS

-723 SVNWGSVGRQII
+723 NVNWGSVGKHII
-735 NGIINGIKGAAS
+735 SGIVNGIKGAAS
-747 MLLNSLK
+747 ALFNALAG
-754 NLAKNALD
+754 LAKNALN
-762 AAKSALGIKSPSR
+762 AVKNALGIKSPSR

-789 AAGVDKYSGTAAE
+789 AAGVDKYSNTAAD
-802 AVSNMSGKLTDAANV
+802 AVSNMSSKLTDAANV
-817 SALNGKLKA
+817 SALNNKLKT
-826 AVNAQSLNMTAQ
+826 AVSAQSLNMTAQ
-838 LSGGNT
+838 LSGKSDKPSEPSG
-844 PAPGNQNN
+844 QQ
-852 PAIVYITYAPE
+852 IVYITYAPE

-871 LAQRESMNRR
+871 LSQREAMNRR

>member
-12 ITGDDTDFKEKVN
+12 IEGDDTDFKSKVN
-25 GLGKTVQSG
+25 GLGKTAESG
-34 VGKLGNVAK
+34 VSKLGNVVK
-43 TAAVAVGGAMV
+43 TAAVGIGGAMV
-54 AMGGY
+54 AIGGY

-88 EDTAREM
+88 KDTAQEM

-135 ASGMDLASA
+135 ASGMELASA

-205 SLLSMM
+205 SLLAMM

-231 LTAKMSDGAIKI
+231 LTAKMTDGAIKI

-299 NAGVDSAADFEEQ
+299 NAGVSNAADFENQ
-312 LRKSAGTAEQMADT
+312 LRNSGGTAENMANV
-326 MNDNLAGAI
+326 MNDNLAGAM
-335 KSLKSRFEDLGIEI
+335 KSLQSRAETFGNAIYESFSVQLKDAVNAAADALGSLTDAFETGGIEGAFNQLGI
-349 YQSFENPLKNVVG
+349 
-362 VVTESIGKITS
+362 
-373 GLKTGSFEGMFDQ
+373 
-386 IGNLA
+386 LA
-391 QLGAHQLR
+391 QQGIQTII

-405 AKAASEMITSFTNG
+405 TQAA
-419 LIQGIP
+419 
-425 SAMSTLTSTLATL
+425 
-438 IPLIAQVLTAAIP
+438 AQ
-451 QLVSVG
+451 
-457 GTIVSSLAQSIMTL
+457 
-471 LPVLTS
+471 
-477 SAVEMINS
+477 MINNF
-485 LASGLA
+485 ASGLA
-491 QGVPNFL
+491 EGVPNVL
-498 SQALP
+498 AQALP
-503 MLTQFTESLRENAGL
+503 LILQFTESLRENAGT

-539 TLIEYIPQIVT
+539 LLIEYIPQIIT
-550 NIAGIINDNAPTIL
+550 NIAGIINDNAPKIL
-564 ATGVQVITTLAL
+564 ATGVQILATLAL
-576 GLIQALPALIASLP
+576 GIIQALPVLIASIP

-614 GIKNGVA
+614 GVKAGVS

-632 AAANAFKA
+632 AAANAFRS

-699 ITGAASLVAS
+699 ITGAAGLVAS

-723 SVNWGSVGRQII
+723 SVNWGSVGKHII
-735 NGIINGIKGAAS
+735 SGIVNGIKGAAS
-747 MLLNSLK
+747 ALFNALAG
-754 NLAKNALD
+754 LAKNALN
-762 AAKSALGIKSPSR
+762 AAKNALGIKSPSR

>member
-231 LTAKMSDGAIKI
+231 LTAKMKDGAIKI

-253 NGNYRDLTDI
+253 SGNYRDLTDI
-263 LQDVESA
+263 LKDVESA

-282 LSSTFTADSIKG
+282 LSSTFTSDSIKG

-312 LRKSAGTAEQMADT
+312 LRKSTGTAGQMADT

-335 KSLKSRFEDLGIEI
+335 KSLKSRAEAFGIAVYDSFSVQLKDAVNAAADALGSLTDAFEIGGIAGAFNQLG
-349 YQSFENPLKNVVG
+349 
-362 VVTESIGKITS
+362 T
-373 GLKTGSFEGMFDQ
+373 
-386 IGNLA
+386 LA
-391 QLGAHQLR
+391 QQGIQTIIT
-399 AQAPAM
+399 QAPAM
-405 AKAASEMITSFTNG
+405 TQA
-419 LIQGIP
+419 
-425 SAMSTLTSTLATL
+425 
-438 IPLIAQVLTAAIP
+438 
-451 QLVSVG
+451 
-457 GTIVSSLAQSIMTL
+457 
-471 LPVLTS
+471 
-477 SAVEMINS
+477 AVEMINS
-485 LASGLA
+485 FASGLA
-491 QGVPNFL
+491 EGIPNAL

-503 MLTQFTESLRENAGL
+503 LILQLTESLRENAGL

-576 GLIQALPALIASLP
+576 GLIQALPVLIASLP

-640 INWAGVGQAAINFI
+640 INWADVGRAAINFI
-654 RSAIS
+654 KSAIS
-659 GAAGLV
+659 GASGLV
-665 SSGLRS
+665 SGGLRS
-671 VGTQAMNAFRSIN
+671 VGTAAMNAFRSIN
-684 WASVGRAAINFIKSA
+684 WAGVGRAAINFIKSA

-709 ALRAAATAGMNAFK
+709 ALRSAATAGMNAFK
-723 SVNWGSVGRQII
+723 SVNWGGVGRQII

-838 LSGGNT
+838 LSGSNT
-844 PAPGNQNN
+844 PAPSNGKNGRRLCTSPMRRSKNLTSRLHLQNEK
-852 PAIVYITYAPE
+852 A
-863 QKFDEPIT
+863 
-871 LAQRESMNRR
+871 
-881 DARRIERLVK
+881 
-891 NA
+891 

>member
-1 MASES
+1 LASES

-12 ITGDDTDFKEKVN
+12 IEGDDTDFKSKVN
-25 GLGKTVQSG
+25 GLGKTAESG
-34 VGKLGNVAK
+34 VSKLGNVVK
-43 TAAVAVGGAMV
+43 TAAVGIGGAMV
-54 AMGGY
+54 AIGGY

-88 EDTAREM
+88 KDTAQEM

-135 ASGMDLASA
+135 ASGMELASA

-205 SLLSMM
+205 SLLAMM

-299 NAGVDSAADFEEQ
+299 NAGVSNAADFENQ
-312 LRKSAGTAEQMADT
+312 LRNSGGTAENMANV
-326 MNDNLAGAI
+326 MNDNLAGAM
-335 KSLKSRFEDLGIEI
+335 KSLQSRAETFGNAIYESFSVQLKDAVNTAADALGSLTDAFETGGIEGAFNQLGI
-349 YQSFENPLKNVVG
+349 
-362 VVTESIGKITS
+362 
-373 GLKTGSFEGMFDQ
+373 
-386 IGNLA
+386 LA
-391 QLGAHQLR
+391 QQGIQTII

-405 AKAASEMITSFTNG
+405 TQAA
-419 LIQGIP
+419 
-425 SAMSTLTSTLATL
+425 
-438 IPLIAQVLTAAIP
+438 AQ
-451 QLVSVG
+451 
-457 GTIVSSLAQSIMTL
+457 
-471 LPVLTS
+471 
-477 SAVEMINS
+477 MINNF
-485 LASGLA
+485 ASGLA
-491 QGVPNFL
+491 EGVPNVL
-498 SQALP
+498 AQALP
-503 MLTQFTESLRENAGL
+503 LILQFTESLRENAGT

-539 TLIEYIPQIVT
+539 LLIEYIPQIVT
-550 NIAGIINDNAPTIL
+550 NIAGIINDNAPKIL
-564 ATGVQVITTLAL
+564 ATGVQILATLAL
-576 GLIQALPALIASLP
+576 GIIQALPVLIASLP

-614 GIKNGVA
+614 GVKAGVS

-632 AAANAFKA
+632 AAANAFRS
-640 INWAGVGQAAINFI
+640 INWASVGQAAINFI
-654 RSAIS
+654 KSAIS

-723 SVNWGSVGRQII
+723 SVNWGSVGKHII
-735 NGIINGIKGAAS
+735 SGIVNGIKGAAS
-747 MLLNSLK
+747 ALFNALAG
-754 NLAKNALD
+754 LAKNALN
-762 AAKSALGIKSPSR
+762 AAKNALGIKSPSR
-775 RFRDLVGKFIPLGI
+775 RFRDMVGKFIPLGI
-789 AAGVDKYSGTAAE
+789 AAGVDKYSNTAAN
-802 AVSNMSGKLTDAANV
+802 AVSNMSSKLTDAASV
-817 SALNGKLKA
+817 SALNNKLKA
-826 AVNAQSLNMTAQ
+826 AVSAQSLNMTAQ
-838 LSGGNT
+838 LSGKSDKPSEPSG
-844 PAPGNQNN
+844 QK
-852 PAIVYITYAPE
+852 IVYITYAPE

-871 LAQRESMNRR
+871 LSQREAMNRR

>member
-12 ITGDDTDFKEKVN
+12 IEGDDTDFKGKVN
-25 GLGKTVQSG
+25 DLGKTAESG
-34 VGKLGNVAK
+34 VSKLGSVVK
-43 TAAVAVGGAMV
+43 TAAVGIGGAMV

-88 EDTAREM
+88 KDTAQEM

-135 ASGMDLASA
+135 ASGMELASA

-205 SLLSMM
+205 SLLAMM

-299 NAGVDSAADFEEQ
+299 NAGVSNAADFENQ
-312 LRKSAGTAEQMADT
+312 LRNSSGTAEQMADT
-326 MNDNLAGAI
+326 MNDNLAGAM
-335 KSLKSRFEDLGIEI
+335 KSLQSRAETFGNAIYESFSVQLKDAVNAAADALGSLTDAFETGGIEGAFNQLGI
-349 YQSFENPLKNVVG
+349 
-362 VVTESIGKITS
+362 
-373 GLKTGSFEGMFDQ
+373 
-386 IGNLA
+386 LA
-391 QLGAHQLR
+391 QQGIQTII

-405 AKAASEMITSFTNG
+405 TQAA
-419 LIQGIP
+419 
-425 SAMSTLTSTLATL
+425 
-438 IPLIAQVLTAAIP
+438 AQ
-451 QLVSVG
+451 
-457 GTIVSSLAQSIMTL
+457 
-471 LPVLTS
+471 
-477 SAVEMINS
+477 MINNF
-485 LASGLA
+485 ASGLA
-491 QGVPNFL
+491 EGIPNVL
-498 SQALP
+498 AQALP
-503 MLTQFTESLRENAGL
+503 LILQFTESLRENAGT

-539 TLIEYIPQIVT
+539 LLIEYIPQIVT
-550 NIAGIINDNAPTIL
+550 NIAGIINDNAPKIL
-564 ATGVQVITTLAL
+564 ATGVQILATLAL
-576 GLIQALPALIASLP
+576 GIIQALPVLIASLP

-614 GIKNGVA
+614 GVKAGVS

-632 AAANAFKA
+632 AAANAFRS
-640 INWAGVGQAAINFI
+640 INWASVGQAAINFI
-654 RSAIS
+654 KSAIS

-723 SVNWGSVGRQII
+723 SVNWGSVGKHII
-735 NGIINGIKGAAS
+735 SGIVNGIKGAAS
-747 MLLNSLK
+747 ALFNALAG
-754 NLAKNALD
+754 LAKNALN
-762 AAKSALGIKSPSR
+762 AAKNALGIKSPSR

-789 AAGVDKYSGTAAE
+789 AAGVDKYSNTAAN
-802 AVSNMSGKLTDAANV
+802 AVSNMSSKLTDAANV
-817 SALNGKLKA
+817 SALNNKLKA
-826 AVNAQSLNMTAQ
+826 AVSAQSLNMTAQ
-838 LSGGNT
+838 LSGKSDKTSEPSG
-844 PAPGNQNN
+844 QQ
-852 PAIVYITYAPE
+852 IVYITYAPE

-871 LAQRESMNRR
+871 LSQREAMNRR

>member
-12 ITGDDTDFKEKVN
+12 IEGDDTDFKSKVN
-25 GLGKTVQSG
+25 GLGKTAESG
-34 VGKLGNVAK
+34 VSKLGNVVK
-43 TAAVAVGGAMV
+43 TAAVGIGGAMV
-54 AMGGY
+54 AIGGY

-88 EDTAREM
+88 KDTAQEM

-135 ASGMDLASA
+135 ASGMELASA

-192 NMAAAGQDVETTT
+192 NMAAAGQDVETAT
-205 SLLSMM
+205 SLLAMM

-299 NAGVDSAADFEEQ
+299 NAGVSNAADFENQ
-312 LRKSAGTAEQMADT
+312 LRNSGGTAENMANV
-326 MNDNLAGAI
+326 MNDNLAGAM
-335 KSLKSRFEDLGIEI
+335 KSLQSRAETFGNAIYESFSVQLKDAVNAAADALGSLTDAFETGGIEGAFNQLGI
-349 YQSFENPLKNVVG
+349 
-362 VVTESIGKITS
+362 
-373 GLKTGSFEGMFDQ
+373 
-386 IGNLA
+386 LA
-391 QLGAHQLR
+391 QQGIQTII

-405 AKAASEMITSFTNG
+405 TQAA
-419 LIQGIP
+419 
-425 SAMSTLTSTLATL
+425 
-438 IPLIAQVLTAAIP
+438 AQ
-451 QLVSVG
+451 
-457 GTIVSSLAQSIMTL
+457 
-471 LPVLTS
+471 
-477 SAVEMINS
+477 MINNF
-485 LASGLA
+485 ASGLA
-491 QGVPNFL
+491 EGVPNVL
-498 SQALP
+498 AQALP
-503 MLTQFTESLRENAGL
+503 LILQFTESLRENAGT

-539 TLIEYIPQIVT
+539 LLIEYIPQIIT
-550 NIAGIINDNAPTIL
+550 NIAGIINDNAPKIL
-564 ATGVQVITTLAL
+564 ATGVQILATLAL
-576 GLIQALPALIASLP
+576 GIIQALPVLIASIP

-614 GIKNGVA
+614 GVKAGVS

-632 AAANAFKA
+632 AAANAFRS
-640 INWAGVGQAAINFI
+640 INWASVGQAAINFI
-654 RSAIS
+654 KSAIS

-723 SVNWGSVGRQII
+723 SVNWGSVGKHII
-735 NGIINGIKGAAS
+735 SGIVNGIKGAAS
-747 MLLNSLK
+747 ALFNALAG
-754 NLAKNALD
+754 LAKNALN
-762 AAKSALGIKSPSR
+762 AAKNALGIKSPSR
-775 RFRDLVGKFIPLGI
+775 RFRDMVGKFIPLGI
-789 AAGVDKYSGTAAE
+789 AAGVDKYSNTAAN
-802 AVSNMSGKLTDAANV
+802 AVSNMSSKLTDAASV
-817 SALNGKLKA
+817 SALNNKLKA
-826 AVNAQSLNMTAQ
+826 AVSAQSLNMTAQ
-838 LSGGNT
+838 LSGKSDKPSEPSG
-844 PAPGNQNN
+844 QK
-852 PAIVYITYAPE
+852 IVYITYAPE

-871 LAQRESMNRR
+871 LSQREAMNRR

>member
-12 ITGDDTDFKEKVN
+12 IEGDDTDFKGKVN
-25 GLGKTVQSG
+25 DLGKTAESG
-34 VGKLGNVAK
+34 VSKLGSVVK
-43 TAAVAVGGAMV
+43 TAAVGIGGAMV
-54 AMGGY
+54 AVGGY

-88 EDTAREM
+88 KDTAKEM

-120 NQSASAL
+120 NQSAAAL

-135 ASGMDLASA
+135 ASGMELASA

-205 SLLSMM
+205 SLLAMM

-270 TNGMGDAEKAAA
+270 TNDMGDAEKAAA

-299 NAGVDSAADFEEQ
+299 NAGVSNAADFENQ
-312 LRKSAGTAEQMADT
+312 LRNSVGTAENMANV
-326 MNDNLAGAI
+326 MNDNLAGAM
-335 KSLKSRFEDLGIEI
+335 KSLQSRAEALGIAI
-349 YQSFENPLKNVVG
+349 YESFSVQLKDAVNAAADALG
-362 VVTESIGKITS
+362 SLTDAFE
-373 GLKTGSFEGMFDQ
+373 TGGIEGAF
-386 IGNLA
+386 NR
-391 QLGAHQLR
+391 LGMLTQQGIQTII

-405 AKAASEMITSFTNG
+405 TQAA
-419 LIQGIP
+419 
-425 SAMSTLTSTLATL
+425 
-438 IPLIAQVLTAAIP
+438 AQ
-451 QLVSVG
+451 
-457 GTIVSSLAQSIMTL
+457 
-471 LPVLTS
+471 
-477 SAVEMINS
+477 MINNF
-485 LASGLA
+485 ASGLA
-491 QGVPNFL
+491 EGVPNVL
-498 SQALP
+498 AQALP
-503 MLTQFTESLRENAGL
+503 LILQFTESLRENAGT

-539 TLIEYIPQIVT
+539 LLIEYIPQIVT
-550 NIAGIINDNAPTIL
+550 NIAGIINDNAPKIL
-564 ATGVQVITTLAL
+564 ATGVQILATLAL
-576 GLIQALPALIASLP
+576 GIIQALPVLIASLP

-614 GIKNGVA
+614 GVKAGVS
-621 LLGTALKSAGT
+621 LLSTALQSAGT
-632 AAANAFKA
+632 AAANAFRS
-640 INWAGVGQAAINFI
+640 INWASVGQAAINFI

-671 VGTQAMNAFRSIN
+671 VGTQAMSAFRSIN

-699 ITGAASLVAS
+699 ITGAAGLVAS

-723 SVNWGSVGRQII
+723 SVNWGSVGKHII
-735 NGIINGIKGAAS
+735 SGIVSGIKGAAS
-747 MLLNSLK
+747 ALFNALAG
-754 NLAKNALD
+754 LAKNALN
-762 AAKSALGIKSPSR
+762 AAKNALGIKSPSR

-789 AAGVDKYSGTAAE
+789 AAGVDKYSNTAAD
-802 AVSNMSGKLTDAANV
+802 AVASMSSKLTDAANV
-817 SALNGKLKA
+817 SALNNKLKA
-826 AVNAQSLNMTAQ
+826 AVSAQSLSMTAQ
-838 LSGGNT
+838 LSGKSDKPSEPSG
-844 PAPGNQNN
+844 QQ
-852 PAIVYITYAPE
+852 IVYITYAPE

-871 LAQRESMNRR
+871 LSQREAMNRR

>member
-12 ITGDDTDFKEKVN
+12 IEGDDTDFKSKVN
-25 GLGKTVQSG
+25 GLGKTAESG
-34 VGKLGNVAK
+34 VSKLGNVVK
-43 TAAVAVGGAMV
+43 TAAVGIGGAMV
-54 AMGGY
+54 AIGGY

-88 EDTAREM
+88 KDTAQEM

-135 ASGMDLASA
+135 ASGMELASA

-205 SLLSMM
+205 SLLAMM

-231 LTAKMSDGAIKI
+231 LTAKMTDGAIKI

-263 LQDVESA
+263 LQNVESA

-299 NAGVDSAADFEEQ
+299 NAGVSNAADFENQ
-312 LRKSAGTAEQMADT
+312 LRNSGGTAENMANV
-326 MNDNLAGAI
+326 MNDNLAGAM
-335 KSLKSRFEDLGIEI
+335 KSLQSRAETFGNAIYESFSVQLKDAVNAAADALGSLTDAFETGGIEGAFNQLGI
-349 YQSFENPLKNVVG
+349 
-362 VVTESIGKITS
+362 
-373 GLKTGSFEGMFDQ
+373 
-386 IGNLA
+386 LA
-391 QLGAHQLR
+391 QQGIQTII

-405 AKAASEMITSFTNG
+405 TQAA
-419 LIQGIP
+419 
-425 SAMSTLTSTLATL
+425 
-438 IPLIAQVLTAAIP
+438 AQ
-451 QLVSVG
+451 
-457 GTIVSSLAQSIMTL
+457 
-471 LPVLTS
+471 
-477 SAVEMINS
+477 MINNF
-485 LASGLA
+485 ASGLA
-491 QGVPNFL
+491 EGVPNVL
-498 SQALP
+498 AQALP
-503 MLTQFTESLRENAGL
+503 LILQFTESLRENAGT

-539 TLIEYIPQIVT
+539 LLIEYIPQIIT
-550 NIAGIINDNAPTIL
+550 NIAGIINDNAPKIL
-564 ATGVQVITTLAL
+564 ATGVQILATLAL
-576 GLIQALPALIASLP
+576 GIIQALPVLIASIP

-614 GIKNGVA
+614 GVKAGVS

-632 AAANAFKA
+632 AAANAFRS

-699 ITGAASLVAS
+699 ITGAAGLVAS

-723 SVNWGSVGRQII
+723 SVNWGSVGKHII
-735 NGIINGIKGAAS
+735 SGIVNGIKGAAS
-747 MLLNSLK
+747 ALFNALAG
-754 NLAKNALD
+754 LAKNALN
-762 AAKSALGIKSPSR
+762 AAKNALGIKSPSR

>member
-12 ITGDDTDFKEKVN
+12 IEGDDTDFKSKVN
-25 GLGKTVQSG
+25 GLGKTAESG
-34 VGKLGNVAK
+34 VSKLGNVVK
-43 TAAVAVGGAMV
+43 TAAVGIGGAMV
-54 AMGGY
+54 AIGGY

-88 EDTAREM
+88 KDTAQEM

-135 ASGMDLASA
+135 ASGMELASA

-205 SLLSMM
+205 SLLAMM

-231 LTAKMSDGAIKI
+231 LTAKMTDGAIKI

-299 NAGVDSAADFEEQ
+299 NAGVSNAADFENQ
-312 LRKSAGTAEQMADT
+312 LRNSGGTAENMANV
-326 MNDNLAGAI
+326 MNDNLAGAM
-335 KSLKSRFEDLGIEI
+335 KSLQSRAETFGNAIYESFSVQLKDAVNAAADALGSLTDAFETGGIEGAFNQLGI
-349 YQSFENPLKNVVG
+349 
-362 VVTESIGKITS
+362 
-373 GLKTGSFEGMFDQ
+373 
-386 IGNLA
+386 LA
-391 QLGAHQLR
+391 QQGIQTII

-405 AKAASEMITSFTNG
+405 TQAA
-419 LIQGIP
+419 
-425 SAMSTLTSTLATL
+425 
-438 IPLIAQVLTAAIP
+438 AQ
-451 QLVSVG
+451 
-457 GTIVSSLAQSIMTL
+457 
-471 LPVLTS
+471 
-477 SAVEMINS
+477 MINNF
-485 LASGLA
+485 ASGLA
-491 QGVPNFL
+491 EGVPNVL
-498 SQALP
+498 AQALP
-503 MLTQFTESLRENAGL
+503 LILQFTESLRENAGT

-539 TLIEYIPQIVT
+539 LLIEYIPQIIT
-550 NIAGIINDNAPTIL
+550 NIAGIINDNAPKIL
-564 ATGVQVITTLAL
+564 ATGVQILATLAL
-576 GLIQALPALIASLP
+576 GIIQALPVLIASIP

-614 GIKNGVA
+614 GVKAGVS

-632 AAANAFKA
+632 AAANAFRS

-699 ITGAASLVAS
+699 ITGAAGLVAS

-723 SVNWGSVGRQII
+723 SVNWGSVGKHII
-735 NGIINGIKGAAS
+735 SGIVNGIKGAAS
-747 MLLNSLK
+747 ALFNALAG
-754 NLAKNALD
+754 LAKNALN
-762 AAKSALGIKSPSR
+762 AAKNALGIKSPSR
-775 RFRDLVGKFIPLGI
+775 RFRDMVGKFIPLGI
-789 AAGVDKYSGTAAE
+789 AAGVDKYSNTAAN
-802 AVSNMSGKLTDAANV
+802 AVSNMSSKLTDAASV
-817 SALNGKLKA
+817 SALNNKLKA
-826 AVNAQSLNMTAQ
+826 AVSAQSLNMTAQ
-838 LSGGNT
+838 LSGKSDKPSEPSG
-844 PAPGNQNN
+844 QK
-852 PAIVYITYAPE
+852 IVYITYAPE

-871 LAQRESMNRR
+871 LSQREAMNRR

>member
-12 ITGDDTDFKEKVN
+12 IEGDDTDFKSKVN
-25 GLGKTVQSG
+25 GLGKTAESG
-34 VGKLGNVAK
+34 VSKLGNVVK
-43 TAAVAVGGAMV
+43 TAAVGIGGAMV
-54 AMGGY
+54 AIGGY

-88 EDTAREM
+88 KDTAQEM

-135 ASGMDLASA
+135 ASGMELASA

-205 SLLSMM
+205 SLLAMM

-299 NAGVDSAADFEEQ
+299 NAGVSNAADFENQ
-312 LRKSAGTAEQMADT
+312 LRNSGGTAENMANV
-326 MNDNLAGAI
+326 MNDNLAGAM
-335 KSLKSRFEDLGIEI
+335 KSLQSRAEAFGIAIYESFSVQLKDAVNAAADALGSLTDAFETGGIEGAFNQLGI
-349 YQSFENPLKNVVG
+349 
-362 VVTESIGKITS
+362 
-373 GLKTGSFEGMFDQ
+373 
-386 IGNLA
+386 LA
-391 QLGAHQLR
+391 QQGIQTII

-405 AKAASEMITSFTNG
+405 TQAATQMISNF
-419 LIQGIP
+419 
-425 SAMSTLTSTLATL
+425 
-438 IPLIAQVLTAAIP
+438 
-451 QLVSVG
+451 
-457 GTIVSSLAQSIMTL
+457 
-471 LPVLTS
+471 
-477 SAVEMINS
+477 
-485 LASGLA
+485 ASGLA
-491 QGVPNFL
+491 EGVPNVL
-498 SQALP
+498 AQALP
-503 MLTQFTESLRENAGL
+503 LILQFTESLRENAGT

-539 TLIEYIPQIVT
+539 LLIEYIPQIVT
-550 NIAGIINDNAPTIL
+550 NIAGIINDNAPKIL
-564 ATGVQVITTLAL
+564 ATGVQILATLTL
-576 GLIQALPALIASLP
+576 GIIQALPVLIASLP

-605 ISLGQLIVN
+605 ISLGQLIV
-614 GIKNGVA
+614 KGVKA
-621 LLGTALKSAGT
+621 GVSLLGTALKSAGT
-632 AAANAFKA
+632 AAANAFRS
-640 INWAGVGQAAINFI
+640 INWASVGQAAINFI
-654 RSAIS
+654 KSAIS

-723 SVNWGSVGRQII
+723 SVNWGSVGKHII
-735 NGIINGIKGAAS
+735 SGIVNGIKGAAS
-747 MLLNSLK
+747 ALFNALAG
-754 NLAKNALD
+754 LAKNALN
-762 AAKSALGIKSPSR
+762 AAKNALGIKSPSR
-775 RFRDLVGKFIPLGI
+775 RFRDMVGKFIPLGI
-789 AAGVDKYSGTAAE
+789 AAGVDKYSNTAAN
-802 AVSNMSGKLTDAANV
+802 AVSNMSSKLTDAASV
-817 SALNGKLKA
+817 SALNNKLKA
-826 AVNAQSLNMTAQ
+826 AVSAQSLNMTAQ
-838 LSGGNT
+838 LSGKSDKPSEPSG
-844 PAPGNQNN
+844 QK
-852 PAIVYITYAPE
+852 IVYITYAPE

-871 LAQRESMNRR
+871 LSQREAMNRR

>member
-12 ITGDDTDFKEKVN
+12 IEGDDTDFKGKVN
-25 GLGKTVQSG
+25 DLGKTAESG
-34 VGKLGNVAK
+34 VSKLGSVVK
-43 TAAVAVGGAMV
+43 TAAVGIGGAMV
-54 AMGGY
+54 AVGGY

-88 EDTAREM
+88 KDTAKEM

-120 NQSASAL
+120 NQSAAAL

-135 ASGMDLASA
+135 ASGMELASA

-205 SLLSMM
+205 SLLAMM

-216 KGSEAGTALAAVMRD
+216 KGSEAGTALSAVMRD

-299 NAGVDSAADFEEQ
+299 NAGVSNAADFENQ
-312 LRKSAGTAEQMADT
+312 LRNSSGTAEQMADT
-326 MNDNLAGAI
+326 MNDNLAGAM
-335 KSLKSRFEDLGIEI
+335 KSLQSRAEAFGNAIYESFSVQLKDAVNAAADALGSLTDAFETGGIEGAFNQLGI
-349 YQSFENPLKNVVG
+349 
-362 VVTESIGKITS
+362 
-373 GLKTGSFEGMFDQ
+373 
-386 IGNLA
+386 LA
-391 QLGAHQLR
+391 QQGIQTII

-405 AKAASEMITSFTNG
+405 TQAA
-419 LIQGIP
+419 
-425 SAMSTLTSTLATL
+425 
-438 IPLIAQVLTAAIP
+438 AQ
-451 QLVSVG
+451 
-457 GTIVSSLAQSIMTL
+457 
-471 LPVLTS
+471 
-477 SAVEMINS
+477 MINNF
-485 LASGLA
+485 ASGLA
-491 QGVPNFL
+491 EGMPNVL
-498 SQALP
+498 AQALP
-503 MLTQFTESLRENAGL
+503 LILQFTESLRENAGT

-539 TLIEYIPQIVT
+539 LLIEYIPQIVT
-550 NIAGIINDNAPTIL
+550 NIAGIINDNAPKIL
-564 ATGVQVITTLAL
+564 ATGVQILATLAL
-576 GLIQALPALIASLP
+576 GIIQALPVLIASLP

-600 SAFNW
+600 SAFDW

-614 GIKNGVA
+614 GVKAGVS
-621 LLGTALKSAGT
+621 LLGAALKSAGT
-632 AAANAFKA
+632 AAANAFRS
-640 INWAGVGQAAINFI
+640 INWASVGQAAINFI

-671 VGTQAMNAFRSIN
+671 VGTQAMSAFRSIN

-699 ITGAASLVAS
+699 ITGAAGLVAS

-723 SVNWGSVGRQII
+723 SVNWGSVGKHII
-735 NGIINGIKGAAS
+735 SGIVSGIKGAAS
-747 MLLNSLK
+747 ALFNALAG
-754 NLAKNALD
+754 LAKNALN
-762 AAKSALGIKSPSR
+762 AAKNALGIKSPSR

-789 AAGVDKYSGTAAE
+789 AAGVDKYSNTAAD
-802 AVSNMSGKLTDAANV
+802 AVASVSSKLTDAANV
-817 SALNGKLKA
+817 SALNNKLKA
-826 AVNAQSLNMTAQ
+826 AVSAQSLNMTAQ
-838 LSGGNT
+838 LSGKSDKPSEPSG
-844 PAPGNQNN
+844 QQ
-852 PAIVYITYAPE
+852 IVYITYAPE

-871 LAQRESMNRR
+871 LSQREAMNRR
-881 DARRIERLVK
+881 DARRIERLLK

>member
-12 ITGDDTDFKEKVN
+12 IEGDDTDFKSKVN
-25 GLGKTVQSG
+25 GLGKTAESG
-34 VGKLGNVAK
+34 VSKLGNVVK
-43 TAAVAVGGAMV
+43 TAAVGIGGAMV
-54 AMGGY
+54 AIGGY

-88 EDTAREM
+88 KDTAQEM

-135 ASGMDLASA
+135 ASGMELASA

-205 SLLSMM
+205 SLLAMM

-299 NAGVDSAADFEEQ
+299 NAGVSNAADFENQ
-312 LRKSAGTAEQMADT
+312 LRNSGGTAENMANV
-326 MNDNLAGAI
+326 MNDNLAGAM
-335 KSLKSRFEDLGIEI
+335 KSLQSRAETFGNAIYESFSVQLKDAVNTAADALGSLTDAFETGGIEGAFNQLGI
-349 YQSFENPLKNVVG
+349 
-362 VVTESIGKITS
+362 
-373 GLKTGSFEGMFDQ
+373 
-386 IGNLA
+386 LA
-391 QLGAHQLR
+391 QQGIQTII

-405 AKAASEMITSFTNG
+405 TQAA
-419 LIQGIP
+419 
-425 SAMSTLTSTLATL
+425 
-438 IPLIAQVLTAAIP
+438 AQ
-451 QLVSVG
+451 
-457 GTIVSSLAQSIMTL
+457 
-471 LPVLTS
+471 
-477 SAVEMINS
+477 MINNF
-485 LASGLA
+485 ASGLA
-491 QGVPNFL
+491 EGIPNVL
-498 SQALP
+498 AQALP
-503 MLTQFTESLRENAGL
+503 LILQFTESLRENAGT

-539 TLIEYIPQIVT
+539 LLIEYIPQIVT
-550 NIAGIINDNAPTIL
+550 NIAGIINDNAPKIL
-564 ATGVQVITTLAL
+564 ATGVQILATLAL
-576 GLIQALPALIASLP
+576 GIIQALPVLIASLP

-614 GIKNGVA
+614 GVKAGVS

-632 AAANAFKA
+632 AAANAFRS
-640 INWAGVGQAAINFI
+640 INWASVGQAAINFI
-654 RSAIS
+654 KSAIS

-723 SVNWGSVGRQII
+723 SVNWGSVGKHII
-735 NGIINGIKGAAS
+735 SGIVNGIKGAAS
-747 MLLNSLK
+747 ALFNALAG
-754 NLAKNALD
+754 LAKNALN
-762 AAKSALGIKSPSR
+762 AAKNALGIKSPSR
-775 RFRDLVGKFIPLGI
+775 RFRDMVGKFIPLGI
-789 AAGVDKYSGTAAE
+789 AAGVDKYSNTAAN
-802 AVSNMSGKLTDAANV
+802 AVSNMSSKLTDAASV
-817 SALNGKLKA
+817 SALNNKLKA
-826 AVNAQSLNMTAQ
+826 AVSAQSLNMTAQ
-838 LSGGNT
+838 LSGKSDKPSEPSG
-844 PAPGNQNN
+844 QK
-852 PAIVYITYAPE
+852 IVYITYAPE

-871 LAQRESMNRR
+871 LSQREAMNRR

>member
-12 ITGDDTDFKEKVN
+12 IEGDDTNFKSKVN
-25 GLGKTVQSG
+25 GLGKTAESG
-34 VGKLGNVAK
+34 VSKLGNVVK
-43 TAAVAVGGAMV
+43 TAAVGIGGAMV
-54 AMGGY
+54 AIGGY

-88 EDTAREM
+88 KDTAQEM

-135 ASGMDLASA
+135 ASGMELASA

-205 SLLSMM
+205 SLLAMM

-299 NAGVDSAADFEEQ
+299 NAGVSNAADFENQ
-312 LRKSAGTAEQMADT
+312 LRNSGGTAENMANV
-326 MNDNLAGAI
+326 MNDNLAGAM
-335 KSLKSRFEDLGIEI
+335 KSLQSRAEAFGIAIYESFSVQLKDAVNAAADALGSLTDAFETGGIEGAFNQLGI
-349 YQSFENPLKNVVG
+349 
-362 VVTESIGKITS
+362 
-373 GLKTGSFEGMFDQ
+373 
-386 IGNLA
+386 LA
-391 QLGAHQLR
+391 QQGIQTII

-405 AKAASEMITSFTNG
+405 TQAA
-419 LIQGIP
+419 
-425 SAMSTLTSTLATL
+425 
-438 IPLIAQVLTAAIP
+438 AQ
-451 QLVSVG
+451 
-457 GTIVSSLAQSIMTL
+457 
-471 LPVLTS
+471 
-477 SAVEMINS
+477 MINNF
-485 LASGLA
+485 ASGLA
-491 QGVPNFL
+491 EGIPNVL
-498 SQALP
+498 AQALP
-503 MLTQFTESLRENAGL
+503 LILQFTESLRENAGT

-539 TLIEYIPQIVT
+539 LLIEYIPQIVT
-550 NIAGIINDNAPTIL
+550 NIAGIINDNAPKIL
-564 ATGVQVITTLAL
+564 ATGVQILATLAL
-576 GLIQALPALIASLP
+576 GIIQALPVLIASLP

-614 GIKNGVA
+614 GVKAGVS

-632 AAANAFKA
+632 AAANAFRS
-640 INWAGVGQAAINFI
+640 INWASVGQAAIDFI
-654 RSAIS
+654 KSAIS

-723 SVNWGSVGRQII
+723 SVNWGSVGKHII
-735 NGIINGIKGAAS
+735 SGIVNGIKGAAS
-747 MLLNSLK
+747 ALFNALAG
-754 NLAKNALD
+754 LAKNALN
-762 AAKSALGIKSPSR
+762 AAKNALGIKSPSR
-775 RFRDLVGKFIPLGI
+775 RFRDMVGKFIPLGI
-789 AAGVDKYSGTAAE
+789 AAGVDKYSNTAAD
-802 AVSNMSGKLTDAANV
+802 AVANMSSKLTDAANV
-817 SALNGKLKA
+817 SALNNKLKA
-826 AVNAQSLNMTAQ
+826 AVSAQSLNMTAQ
-838 LSGGNT
+838 LSGKSDKPSEPSG
-844 PAPGNQNN
+844 QQ
-852 PAIVYITYAPE
+852 IVYITYAPE

-871 LAQRESMNRR
+871 LSQREAMNRR

>member
-12 ITGDDTDFKEKVN
+12 IEGDDTDFKSKVN
-25 GLGKTVQSG
+25 GLGKTAESG
-34 VGKLGNVAK
+34 VSKLGNVVK
-43 TAAVAVGGAMV
+43 TAAVGIGGAMV
-54 AMGGY
+54 AIGGY

-88 EDTAREM
+88 KDTAQEM

-135 ASGMDLASA
+135 ASGMELASA

-205 SLLSMM
+205 SLLAMM

-231 LTAKMSDGAIKI
+231 LTAKMTDGAIKI

-263 LQDVESA
+263 LQNVESA

-299 NAGVDSAADFEEQ
+299 NAGVSNAADFENQ
-312 LRKSAGTAEQMADT
+312 LRNSGGTAENMANV
-326 MNDNLAGAI
+326 MNDNLAGAM
-335 KSLKSRFEDLGIEI
+335 KSLQSRAETFGNAIYESFSVQLKDAVNAAADALGSLTDAFETGGIEGAFNQLGI
-349 YQSFENPLKNVVG
+349 
-362 VVTESIGKITS
+362 
-373 GLKTGSFEGMFDQ
+373 
-386 IGNLA
+386 LA
-391 QLGAHQLR
+391 QQGIQTII

-405 AKAASEMITSFTNG
+405 TQAA
-419 LIQGIP
+419 
-425 SAMSTLTSTLATL
+425 
-438 IPLIAQVLTAAIP
+438 AQ
-451 QLVSVG
+451 
-457 GTIVSSLAQSIMTL
+457 
-471 LPVLTS
+471 
-477 SAVEMINS
+477 MINNF
-485 LASGLA
+485 ASGLA
-491 QGVPNFL
+491 EGVPNVL
-498 SQALP
+498 AQALP
-503 MLTQFTESLRENAGL
+503 LILQFTESLRENAGT

-539 TLIEYIPQIVT
+539 LLIEYIPQIVT
-550 NIAGIINDNAPTIL
+550 NIAGIINDNAPKIL
-564 ATGVQVITTLAL
+564 ATGVQILATLAL
-576 GLIQALPALIASLP
+576 GIIQALPVLIASLP

-605 ISLGQLIVN
+605 ISLGQLIVT
-614 GIKNGVA
+614 GVKA
-621 LLGTALKSAGT
+621 GVSLLGTALKSAGT
-632 AAANAFKA
+632 AAANAFRS
-640 INWAGVGQAAINFI
+640 INWASVGQAAINFI
-654 RSAIS
+654 KSAIS

-723 SVNWGSVGRQII
+723 SVNWGSVGKHII
-735 NGIINGIKGAAS
+735 SGIVNGIKGAAS
-747 MLLNSLK
+747 ALFNALAG
-754 NLAKNALD
+754 LAKNALN
-762 AAKSALGIKSPSR
+762 AAKNALGIKSPSR
-775 RFRDLVGKFIPLGI
+775 RFRDMVGKFIPLGI
-789 AAGVDKYSGTAAE
+789 AAGVDKYSNTAAN
-802 AVSNMSGKLTDAANV
+802 AVSNMSSKLTDAASV
-817 SALNGKLKA
+817 SALNNKLKA
-826 AVNAQSLNMTAQ
+826 AVSAQSLNMTAQ
-838 LSGGNT
+838 LSGKSDKPSEPSG
-844 PAPGNQNN
+844 QK
-852 PAIVYITYAPE
+852 IVYITYAPE

-871 LAQRESMNRR
+871 LSQREAMNHR

>member
-12 ITGDDTDFKEKVN
+12 IEGDDTDFKSKVN
-25 GLGKTVQSG
+25 GLGKTAESG
-34 VGKLGNVAK
+34 VSKLGNVVK
-43 TAAVAVGGAMV
+43 TAAVGIGGAMV
-54 AMGGY
+54 AIGGY

-88 EDTAREM
+88 KDTAQEM

-135 ASGMDLASA
+135 ASGMELASA

-205 SLLSMM
+205 SLLAMM

-299 NAGVDSAADFEEQ
+299 NAGVSNAADFENQ
-312 LRKSAGTAEQMADT
+312 LRNSGGTAENMANV
-326 MNDNLAGAI
+326 MNDNLAGAM
-335 KSLKSRFEDLGIEI
+335 KSLQSRAEAFGIAIYESFSVQLKDAVNAAADALGSLTDAFETGGIEGAFNQLGI
-349 YQSFENPLKNVVG
+349 
-362 VVTESIGKITS
+362 
-373 GLKTGSFEGMFDQ
+373 
-386 IGNLA
+386 LA
-391 QLGAHQLR
+391 QQGIQTII

-405 AKAASEMITSFTNG
+405 TQAATQMISNF
-419 LIQGIP
+419 
-425 SAMSTLTSTLATL
+425 
-438 IPLIAQVLTAAIP
+438 
-451 QLVSVG
+451 
-457 GTIVSSLAQSIMTL
+457 
-471 LPVLTS
+471 
-477 SAVEMINS
+477 
-485 LASGLA
+485 ASGLA
-491 QGVPNFL
+491 EGVPNVL
-498 SQALP
+498 AQALP
-503 MLTQFTESLRENAGL
+503 LILQFTESLRENAGT

-539 TLIEYIPQIVT
+539 LLIEYIPQIVT
-550 NIAGIINDNAPTIL
+550 NIAGIINDNAPKIL
-564 ATGVQVITTLAL
+564 ATGVQILATLTL
-576 GLIQALPALIASLP
+576 GIIQALPVLIASIP

-614 GIKNGVA
+614 GVKAGVS

-632 AAANAFKA
+632 AAANAFRS

-699 ITGAASLVAS
+699 ITGAAGLVAS

-723 SVNWGSVGRQII
+723 SVNWGSVGKHII
-735 NGIINGIKGAAS
+735 SGIVNGIKGAAS
-747 MLLNSLK
+747 ALFNALAG
-754 NLAKNALD
+754 LAKNALN
-762 AAKSALGIKSPSR
+762 AAKNALGIKSPSR
-775 RFRDLVGKFIPLGI
+775 RFRDMVGKFIPLGI
-789 AAGVDKYSGTAAE
+789 AAGVDKYSNTAAN
-802 AVSNMSGKLTDAANV
+802 AVSNMSSKLTDAASV
-817 SALNGKLKA
+817 SALNNKLKA
-826 AVNAQSLNMTAQ
+826 AVSAQSLNMTAQ
-838 LSGGNT
+838 LSGKSDKPSEPSG
-844 PAPGNQNN
+844 QK
-852 PAIVYITYAPE
+852 IVYITYAPE

-871 LAQRESMNRR
+871 LSQREAMNRR

>member
-12 ITGDDTDFKEKVN
+12 IEGDDTDFKSKVN
-25 GLGKTVQSG
+25 GLGKTAESG
-34 VGKLGNVAK
+34 VSKLGNVVK
-43 TAAVAVGGAMV
+43 TAAVGIGGAMV
-54 AMGGY
+54 AIGGY

-88 EDTAREM
+88 KDTAQEM

-135 ASGMDLASA
+135 ASGMELASA

-205 SLLSMM
+205 SLLAMM

-231 LTAKMSDGAIKI
+231 LTAKMTDGAIKI

-299 NAGVDSAADFEEQ
+299 NAGVSNAADFENQ
-312 LRKSAGTAEQMADT
+312 LRNSGGTAENMANV
-326 MNDNLAGAI
+326 MNDNLAGAM
-335 KSLKSRFEDLGIEI
+335 KSLQSRAETFGNAIYESFSVQLKDAVNAAADALGSLTDAFETGGIEGAFNQLGI
-349 YQSFENPLKNVVG
+349 
-362 VVTESIGKITS
+362 
-373 GLKTGSFEGMFDQ
+373 
-386 IGNLA
+386 LA
-391 QLGAHQLR
+391 QQGIQTII

-405 AKAASEMITSFTNG
+405 TQAA
-419 LIQGIP
+419 
-425 SAMSTLTSTLATL
+425 
-438 IPLIAQVLTAAIP
+438 AQ
-451 QLVSVG
+451 
-457 GTIVSSLAQSIMTL
+457 
-471 LPVLTS
+471 
-477 SAVEMINS
+477 MINNF
-485 LASGLA
+485 ASGLA
-491 QGVPNFL
+491 EGVPNVL
-498 SQALP
+498 AQALP
-503 MLTQFTESLRENAGL
+503 LILQFTESLRENAGT

-539 TLIEYIPQIVT
+539 LLIEYIPQIIT
-550 NIAGIINDNAPTIL
+550 NIAGIINDNAPKIL
-564 ATGVQVITTLAL
+564 ATGVQILATLAL
-576 GLIQALPALIASLP
+576 GIIQALPVLIASIP

-614 GIKNGVA
+614 GVKAGVS

-632 AAANAFKA
+632 AAANAFRS

-659 GAAGLV
+659 GTAGLV

-699 ITGAASLVAS
+699 ITGAAGLVAS

-723 SVNWGSVGRQII
+723 SVNWGSVGKHII
-735 NGIINGIKGAAS
+735 SGIVNGIKGAAS
-747 MLLNSLK
+747 ALFNALAG
-754 NLAKNALD
+754 LAKNALN
-762 AAKSALGIKSPSR
+762 AAKNALGIKSPSR

-789 AAGVDKYSGTAAE
+789 AAGVDKYSNTAAN
-802 AVSNMSGKLTDAANV
+802 AVSNMSSKLTDAASV
-817 SALNGKLKA
+817 SALNNKLKA
-826 AVNAQSLNMTAQ
+826 AVSAQSLNMTAQ
-838 LSGGNT
+838 LSGKSDKPSEPSG
-844 PAPGNQNN
+844 QK
-852 PAIVYITYAPE
+852 IVYITYAPE

-871 LAQRESMNRR
+871 LSQREAMNRR

>member
-12 ITGDDTDFKEKVN
+12 IEGDDTDFKSKVN
-25 GLGKTVQSG
+25 GLGKTAESG
-34 VGKLGNVAK
+34 VSKLGNVVK
-43 TAAVAVGGAMV
+43 TAAVGIGGAMV
-54 AMGGY
+54 AIGGY

-88 EDTAREM
+88 KDTAQEM

-135 ASGMDLASA
+135 ASGMELASA

-205 SLLSMM
+205 SLLAMM

-231 LTAKMSDGAIKI
+231 LTAKMTDGAIKI

-263 LQDVESA
+263 LQNVESA

-299 NAGVDSAADFEEQ
+299 NAGVSNAADFENQ
-312 LRKSAGTAEQMADT
+312 LRNSGGTAENMANV
-326 MNDNLAGAI
+326 MNDNLAGAM
-335 KSLKSRFEDLGIEI
+335 KSLQSRAETFGNAIYESFSVQLKDAVNAAADALGSLTDAFETGGIEGAFNQLGI
-349 YQSFENPLKNVVG
+349 
-362 VVTESIGKITS
+362 
-373 GLKTGSFEGMFDQ
+373 
-386 IGNLA
+386 LA
-391 QLGAHQLR
+391 QQGIQTII

-405 AKAASEMITSFTNG
+405 TQAA
-419 LIQGIP
+419 
-425 SAMSTLTSTLATL
+425 
-438 IPLIAQVLTAAIP
+438 AQ
-451 QLVSVG
+451 
-457 GTIVSSLAQSIMTL
+457 
-471 LPVLTS
+471 
-477 SAVEMINS
+477 MINNF
-485 LASGLA
+485 ASGLA
-491 QGVPNFL
+491 EGVPNVL
-498 SQALP
+498 AQALP
-503 MLTQFTESLRENAGL
+503 LILQFTESLRENAGT

-539 TLIEYIPQIVT
+539 LLIEYIPQIVT
-550 NIAGIINDNAPTIL
+550 NIAGIINDNAPKIL
-564 ATGVQVITTLAL
+564 ATGVQILATLAL
-576 GLIQALPALIASLP
+576 GIIQALPVLIASLP

-605 ISLGQLIVN
+605 ISLGQLIVT
-614 GIKNGVA
+614 GVKA
-621 LLGTALKSAGT
+621 GVSLLGTALKSAGT
-632 AAANAFKA
+632 AAANAFRS
-640 INWAGVGQAAINFI
+640 INWASVGQAAINFI
-654 RSAIS
+654 KSAIS

-723 SVNWGSVGRQII
+723 SVNWGSVGKHII
-735 NGIINGIKGAAS
+735 SGIVNGIKGTAS
-747 MLLNSLK
+747 ALFNALAG
-754 NLAKNALD
+754 LAKNALN
-762 AAKSALGIKSPSR
+762 AAKNALGIKSPSR
-775 RFRDLVGKFIPLGI
+775 RFRDMVGKFIPLGI
-789 AAGVDKYSGTAAE
+789 AAGVDKYSNTAAN
-802 AVSNMSGKLTDAANV
+802 AVSNMSSKLTDAASV
-817 SALNGKLKA
+817 SALNNKLKA
-826 AVNAQSLNMTAQ
+826 AVSAQSLNMTAQ
-838 LSGGNT
+838 LSGKSDKPSEPSG
-844 PAPGNQNN
+844 QK
-852 PAIVYITYAPE
+852 IVYITYAPE

-871 LAQRESMNRR
+871 LSQREAMNHR

>member
-12 ITGDDTDFKEKVN
+12 IEGDDTDFKSKVN
-25 GLGKTVQSG
+25 GLGKTAESG
-34 VGKLGNVAK
+34 VSKLGNVVK
-43 TAAVAVGGAMV
+43 TAAVGIGGAMV
-54 AMGGY
+54 AIGGY

-88 EDTAREM
+88 KDTAQEM

-135 ASGMDLASA
+135 ASGMELASA

-205 SLLSMM
+205 SLLAMM

-299 NAGVDSAADFEEQ
+299 NAGVSNAADFENQ
-312 LRKSAGTAEQMADT
+312 LRNSGGTAENMANV
-326 MNDNLAGAI
+326 MNDNLAGAM
-335 KSLKSRFEDLGIEI
+335 KSLQSRAEAFGIAIYESFSVQLKDAVNAAADALGSLTDAFETGGIKGAFNQLGI
-349 YQSFENPLKNVVG
+349 
-362 VVTESIGKITS
+362 
-373 GLKTGSFEGMFDQ
+373 
-386 IGNLA
+386 LA
-391 QLGAHQLR
+391 QQGIQTII

-405 AKAASEMITSFTNG
+405 TQAA
-419 LIQGIP
+419 
-425 SAMSTLTSTLATL
+425 
-438 IPLIAQVLTAAIP
+438 AQ
-451 QLVSVG
+451 
-457 GTIVSSLAQSIMTL
+457 
-471 LPVLTS
+471 
-477 SAVEMINS
+477 MINNF
-485 LASGLA
+485 ASGLA
-491 QGVPNFL
+491 EGVPNVL
-498 SQALP
+498 AQALP
-503 MLTQFTESLRENAGL
+503 LILQFTESLRENAGT

-539 TLIEYIPQIVT
+539 LLIEYIPQIVT
-550 NIAGIINDNAPTIL
+550 NIAGIINDNAPKIL
-564 ATGVQVITTLAL
+564 ATGVQILATLAL
-576 GLIQALPALIASLP
+576 GIIQALPVLIASLP

-605 ISLGQLIVN
+605 ISLGQLIVT
-614 GIKNGVA
+614 GVKA
-621 LLGTALKSAGT
+621 GVSLLGTALKSAGT
-632 AAANAFKA
+632 AAANAFRS
-640 INWAGVGQAAINFI
+640 INWASVGQAAINFI
-654 RSAIS
+654 KSAIS

-723 SVNWGSVGRQII
+723 SVNWGSVGKHII
-735 NGIINGIKGAAS
+735 SGIVNGIKGAAS
-747 MLLNSLK
+747 ALFNALAG
-754 NLAKNALD
+754 LAKNALN
-762 AAKSALGIKSPSR
+762 AAKNALGIKSPSR
-775 RFRDLVGKFIPLGI
+775 RFRDMVGKFIPLGI
-789 AAGVDKYSGTAAE
+789 AAGVDKYSNTAAN
-802 AVSNMSGKLTDAANV
+802 AVSNMSSKLTDAASV
-817 SALNGKLKA
+817 SALNNKLKA
-826 AVNAQSLNMTAQ
+826 AVSAQSLNMTAQ
-838 LSGGNT
+838 LSGKSDKPSEPSG
-844 PAPGNQNN
+844 QK
-852 PAIVYITYAPE
+852 IVYITYAPE

-871 LAQRESMNRR
+871 LSQREAMNRR

>member
-12 ITGDDTDFKEKVN
+12 IEGDDTDFKSKVN
-25 GLGKTVQSG
+25 GLGKTAESG
-34 VGKLGNVAK
+34 VSKLGNVVK
-43 TAAVAVGGAMV
+43 TAAVGIGGAMV
-54 AMGGY
+54 AIGGY

-88 EDTAREM
+88 KDTAQEM

-135 ASGMDLASA
+135 ASGMELASA

-205 SLLSMM
+205 SLLAMM

-299 NAGVDSAADFEEQ
+299 NAGVSNAADFENQ
-312 LRKSAGTAEQMADT
+312 LRNSGGTAENMANV
-326 MNDNLAGAI
+326 MNDNLAGAM
-335 KSLKSRFEDLGIEI
+335 KSLQSRAETFGNAIYESFSVQLKDAVNAAADALGSLTDAFETGGIEGAFNQLGI
-349 YQSFENPLKNVVG
+349 
-362 VVTESIGKITS
+362 
-373 GLKTGSFEGMFDQ
+373 
-386 IGNLA
+386 LA
-391 QLGAHQLR
+391 QQGIQTII

-405 AKAASEMITSFTNG
+405 TQAA
-419 LIQGIP
+419 
-425 SAMSTLTSTLATL
+425 
-438 IPLIAQVLTAAIP
+438 AQ
-451 QLVSVG
+451 
-457 GTIVSSLAQSIMTL
+457 
-471 LPVLTS
+471 
-477 SAVEMINS
+477 MINNF
-485 LASGLA
+485 ASGLA
-491 QGVPNFL
+491 EGVPNVL
-498 SQALP
+498 AQALP
-503 MLTQFTESLRENAGL
+503 LILQFTESLRENAGT

-539 TLIEYIPQIVT
+539 LLIEYIPQIVT
-550 NIAGIINDNAPTIL
+550 NIAGIINDNAPKIL
-564 ATGVQVITTLAL
+564 ATGVQILATLAL
-576 GLIQALPALIASLP
+576 GIIQALPVLIASLP

-605 ISLGQLIVN
+605 ISLGQLIVT
-614 GIKNGVA
+614 GVKA
-621 LLGTALKSAGT
+621 GVSLLGTALKSAGT
-632 AAANAFKA
+632 AAANAFRS
-640 INWAGVGQAAINFI
+640 INWASVGQAAINFI
-654 RSAIS
+654 KSAIS

-723 SVNWGSVGRQII
+723 SVNWGSVGKHII
-735 NGIINGIKGAAS
+735 SGIVNGIKGAAS
-747 MLLNSLK
+747 ALFNALAG
-754 NLAKNALD
+754 LAKNALN
-762 AAKSALGIKSPSR
+762 AAKNALGIKSPSR
-775 RFRDLVGKFIPLGI
+775 RFRDMVGKFIPLGI
-789 AAGVDKYSGTAAE
+789 AAGVDKYSNTAAN
-802 AVSNMSGKLTDAANV
+802 AVSNMSSKLTDAASV
-817 SALNGKLKA
+817 SALNNKLKA
-826 AVNAQSLNMTAQ
+826 AVSAQSLNMTAQ
-838 LSGGNT
+838 LSGKSDKPSEPSG
-844 PAPGNQNN
+844 QK
-852 PAIVYITYAPE
+852 IVYITYAPE

-871 LAQRESMNRR
+871 LSQREAMNRR
-881 DARRIERLVK
+881 DARRIERLG
-891 NA
+891 NL

>member
-12 ITGDDTDFKEKVN
+12 IAGDDTDFKNKVN
-25 GLGKTVQSG
+25 GLGNTVQSG
-34 VGKLGNVAK
+34 IGKLGNVVK
-43 TAAVAVGGAMV
+43 TAAVGIGGAMV
-54 AMGGY
+54 AVGGY

-88 EDTAREM
+88 KDTAREM

-135 ASGMDLASA
+135 ASGMELASA

-205 SLLSMM
+205 SLLAMM

-299 NAGVDSAADFEEQ
+299 NAGVSNAADFENQ
-312 LRKSAGTAEQMADT
+312 LRNSGGTAENMANI
-326 MNDNLAGAI
+326 MNDNLSGAM
-335 KSLKSRFEDLGIEI
+335 KSLQSRAEALGIAI
-349 YQSFENPLKNVVG
+349 YESFSVQLKDAVNTAADALG
-362 VVTESIGKITS
+362 SLTDAFQ
-373 GLKTGSFEGMFDQ
+373 TGGIEGAF
-386 IGNLA
+386 N
-391 QLGAHQLR
+391 QLGILTQQGIQTII

-405 AKAASEMITSFTNG
+405 TQAA
-419 LIQGIP
+419 
-425 SAMSTLTSTLATL
+425 A
-438 IPLIAQVLTAAIP
+438 
-451 QLVSVG
+451 
-457 GTIVSSLAQSIMTL
+457 
-471 LPVLTS
+471 
-477 SAVEMINS
+477 EMINNF
-485 LASGLA
+485 ASGLA
-491 QGVPNFL
+491 EGIPNVL
-498 SQALP
+498 AQALP
-503 MLTQFTESLRENAGL
+503 LILQFTESLRENAGT

-539 TLIEYIPQIVT
+539 VLIEYIPQIIT
-550 NIAGIINDNAPTIL
+550 NIAGIINDNAPQIL
-564 ATGVQVITTLAL
+564 ATGVQIIATLAL
-576 GLIQALPALIASLP
+576 GIIQALPVLIASLP

-605 ISLGQLIVN
+605 VQLGQLIVN
-614 GIKNGVA
+614 GVKNGVS

-632 AAANAFKA
+632 AAANAFKS

-654 RSAIS
+654 KSAIS

-699 ITGAASLVAS
+699 ITGAAGLVAS

-723 SVNWGSVGRQII
+723 SVNWGSVGKHII
-735 NGIINGIKGAAS
+735 SGIVSGIKGAAS
-747 MLLNSLK
+747 TLFNALAG
-754 NLAKNALD
+754 LAKNALN
-762 AAKSALGIKSPSR
+762 AAKNALGIKSPSR

-789 AAGVDKYSGTAAE
+789 AAGVDKYSNTAAD
-802 AVSNMSGKLTDAANV
+802 AVSNMSSKLADAANV
-817 SALNGKLKA
+817 SALNNKLKA
-826 AVNAQSLNMTAQ
+826 AVSAQSLNMTAQ
-838 LSGGNT
+838 LSGKSDKPSEANG
-844 PAPGNQNN
+844 QQ
-852 PAIVYITYAPE
+852 IVYITYAPE

-871 LAQRESMNRR
+871 LSQREAMNRR

>member
-12 ITGDDTDFKEKVN
+12 IEGDDTDFKSKVN
-25 GLGKTVQSG
+25 GLGKTAESG
-34 VGKLGNVAK
+34 VSKLGNVVK
-43 TAAVAVGGAMV
+43 TAAVGIGGAMV
-54 AMGGY
+54 AIGGY

-88 EDTAREM
+88 KDTAQEM

-135 ASGMDLASA
+135 ASGMELASA

-205 SLLSMM
+205 SLLAMM

-231 LTAKMSDGAIKI
+231 LTAKMTDGAIKI

-299 NAGVDSAADFEEQ
+299 NAGVSNAADFENQ
-312 LRKSAGTAEQMADT
+312 LRNSGGTAENMANV
-326 MNDNLAGAI
+326 MNDNLAGAM
-335 KSLKSRFEDLGIEI
+335 KSLQSRAETFGNAIYESFSVQLKDAVNAAADALGSLTDAFETGGIEGAFNQLGI
-349 YQSFENPLKNVVG
+349 
-362 VVTESIGKITS
+362 
-373 GLKTGSFEGMFDQ
+373 
-386 IGNLA
+386 LA
-391 QLGAHQLR
+391 QQGIQTII

-405 AKAASEMITSFTNG
+405 TQAA
-419 LIQGIP
+419 
-425 SAMSTLTSTLATL
+425 
-438 IPLIAQVLTAAIP
+438 AQ
-451 QLVSVG
+451 
-457 GTIVSSLAQSIMTL
+457 
-471 LPVLTS
+471 
-477 SAVEMINS
+477 MINNF
-485 LASGLA
+485 ASGLA
-491 QGVPNFL
+491 EGVPNVL
-498 SQALP
+498 AQALP
-503 MLTQFTESLRENAGL
+503 LILQFTESLRENAGT

-539 TLIEYIPQIVT
+539 LLIEYIPQIIT
-550 NIAGIINDNAPTIL
+550 NIAGIINDNAPKIL
-564 ATGVQVITTLAL
+564 ATGVQILATLAL
-576 GLIQALPALIASLP
+576 GIIQALPVLIASIP

-614 GIKNGVA
+614 GVKAGVS

-632 AAANAFKA
+632 AAANAFRS

-671 VGTQAMNAFRSIN
+671 VGTQAMNVFRSIN

-723 SVNWGSVGRQII
+723 SVNWGSVGKHII
-735 NGIINGIKGAAS
+735 SGIVNGIKGAAS
-747 MLLNSLK
+747 ALFNALAG
-754 NLAKNALD
+754 LAKNALN
-762 AAKSALGIKSPSR
+762 AAKNALGIKSPSR
-775 RFRDLVGKFIPLGI
+775 RFRDMVGKFIPLGI
-789 AAGVDKYSGTAAE
+789 AAGVDKYSNTAAN
-802 AVSNMSGKLTDAANV
+802 AVSNMSSKLTDAASV
-817 SALNGKLKA
+817 SALNNKLKA
-826 AVNAQSLNMTAQ
+826 AVSAQSLNMTAQ
-838 LSGGNT
+838 LSGKSDKPSEPSG
-844 PAPGNQNN
+844 QK
-852 PAIVYITYAPE
+852 IVYITYAPE

-871 LAQRESMNRR
+871 LSQREAMNRR

>member
-12 ITGDDTDFKEKVN
+12 IEGDDTDFKSKVN
-25 GLGKTVQSG
+25 DLGKTATSG
-34 VGKLGNVAK
+34 VSKLGNVVK
-43 TAAVAVGGAMV
+43 TAAVGIGGAMV
-54 AMGGY
+54 AVGGY

-78 GATGDDLQML
+78 GATGDELKML
-88 EDTAREM
+88 KDTAEEM

-120 NQSASAL
+120 NQSAAAL

-135 ASGMDLASA
+135 ASGMELASA

-205 SLLSMM
+205 SLLAMM

-299 NAGVDSAADFEEQ
+299 NAGVSNAADFENQ
-312 LRKSAGTAEQMADT
+312 LRNSSGTAENMANI
-326 MNDNLAGAI
+326 MNDNLSGAMKSLQSRAEALGIAIYESFSVQLKDAVNTAADALGSLTDAFKTDGIAGA
-335 KSLKSRFEDLGIEI
+335 FNQLG
-349 YQSFENPLKNVVG
+349 V
-362 VVTESIGKITS
+362 
-373 GLKTGSFEGMFDQ
+373 
-386 IGNLA
+386 LA
-391 QLGAHQLR
+391 QQGIQTII

-405 AKAASEMITSFTNG
+405 TQAA
-419 LIQGIP
+419 
-425 SAMSTLTSTLATL
+425 A
-438 IPLIAQVLTAAIP
+438 
-451 QLVSVG
+451 
-457 GTIVSSLAQSIMTL
+457 
-471 LPVLTS
+471 
-477 SAVEMINS
+477 EMINNF
-485 LASGLA
+485 ASGLA
-491 QGVPNFL
+491 EGIPNVL
-498 SQALP
+498 AQAL
-503 MLTQFTESLRENAGL
+503 LLVLQFTESLRENAGT

-525 LILQLAQGIANSLP
+525 LILQLAQGIVNSLP
-539 TLIEYIPQIVT
+539 VLIEYIPQIIT
-550 NIAGIINDNAPTIL
+550 NIAGIINDNAPQIL
-564 ATGVQVITTLAL
+564 ATGLQIIVTLAL
-576 GLIQALPALIASLP
+576 GIIQAIPTLIVSLPA
-590 NIILAIVNVF
+590 IIQAIVSVF

-614 GIKNGVA
+614 GVKAGVS

-632 AAANAFKA
+632 AAANAFRS
-640 INWAGVGQAAINFI
+640 INWASVGQAAINFI
-654 RSAIS
+654 KSAIS
-659 GAAGLV
+659 GAGGLIL
-665 SSGLRS
+665 SALRT
-671 VGTQAMNAFRSIN
+671 VGTQGMNAFRSIN
-684 WASVGRAAINFIKSA
+684 WASVGKAAINFIKSA
-699 ITGAASLVAS
+699 ISGAVGLVTS
-709 ALRAAATAGMNAFK
+709 ALRSVATKGMDAFK
-723 SVNWGSVGRQII
+723 SVNWASVGKHII
-735 NGIINGIKGAAS
+735 SGIVNGIRAAAS
-747 MLLNSLK
+747 RIYDSLK
-754 NLAKNALD
+754 GIANKALD
-762 AAKSALGIKSPSR
+762 AAKNALGIKSPSR

-789 AAGVDKYSGTAAE
+789 AAGVDKYSDTAAD
-802 AVSNMSGKLTDAANV
+802 AVSNMSSKLTDAANV
-817 SALNGKLKA
+817 SALNNKLKA
-826 AVNAQSLNMTAQ
+826 AVSAQSLNMTAQ
-838 LSGGNT
+838 LSGKSDK
-844 PAPGNQNN
+844 PGEQNG
-852 PAIVYITYAPE
+852 PQIVYITYAPE

-871 LAQRESMNRR
+871 LSQREAMNRR

>member
-12 ITGDDTDFKEKVN
+12 IEGDDTDFKSKVN
-25 GLGKTVQSG
+25 GLGKTAESG
-34 VGKLGNVAK
+34 VSKLGNVVK
-43 TAAVAVGGAMV
+43 TAAVGIGGAMV
-54 AMGGY
+54 AIGGY

-88 EDTAREM
+88 KDTAQEM

-135 ASGMDLASA
+135 ASGMELASA

-205 SLLSMM
+205 SLLAMM

-231 LTAKMSDGAIKI
+231 LTAKMTDGAIKI

-299 NAGVDSAADFEEQ
+299 NAGVSNAADFENQ
-312 LRKSAGTAEQMADT
+312 LRNSGGTAENMANV
-326 MNDNLAGAI
+326 MNDNLAGAM
-335 KSLKSRFEDLGIEI
+335 KSLQSRAETFGNAIYESFSVQLKDAVNAAADALGSLTDAFETGGIEGAFNQLGI
-349 YQSFENPLKNVVG
+349 
-362 VVTESIGKITS
+362 
-373 GLKTGSFEGMFDQ
+373 
-386 IGNLA
+386 LA
-391 QLGAHQLR
+391 QQGIQTII

-405 AKAASEMITSFTNG
+405 TQAATQMISNF
-419 LIQGIP
+419 
-425 SAMSTLTSTLATL
+425 
-438 IPLIAQVLTAAIP
+438 
-451 QLVSVG
+451 
-457 GTIVSSLAQSIMTL
+457 
-471 LPVLTS
+471 
-477 SAVEMINS
+477 
-485 LASGLA
+485 ASGLA
-491 QGVPNFL
+491 EGVPNVL
-498 SQALP
+498 AQALP
-503 MLTQFTESLRENAGL
+503 LILQFTESLRENAGT

-539 TLIEYIPQIVT
+539 LLIEYIPQIVT
-550 NIAGIINDNAPTIL
+550 NIAGIINDNAPKIL
-564 ATGVQVITTLAL
+564 ATGVQILATLAL
-576 GLIQALPALIASLP
+576 GIIQALPVLIASLP

-605 ISLGQLIVN
+605 ISLGQLIVT
-614 GIKNGVA
+614 GVKA
-621 LLGTALKSAGT
+621 GVSLLGTALKSAGT
-632 AAANAFKA
+632 AAANAFRS
-640 INWAGVGQAAINFI
+640 INWASVGQAAINFI
-654 RSAIS
+654 KSAIS

-723 SVNWGSVGRQII
+723 SVNWGSVGKHII
-735 NGIINGIKGAAS
+735 SGIVNGIKGAAS
-747 MLLNSLK
+747 ALFNALAG
-754 NLAKNALD
+754 LAKNALN
-762 AAKSALGIKSPSR
+762 AAKNALGIKSPSR
-775 RFRDLVGKFIPLGI
+775 RFRDMVGKFIPLGI
-789 AAGVDKYSGTAAE
+789 AAGVDKYSNTAAN
-802 AVSNMSGKLTDAANV
+802 AVSNMSSKLTDAASV
-817 SALNGKLKA
+817 SALNNKLKA
-826 AVNAQSLNMTAQ
+826 AVSAQSLNMTAQ
-838 LSGGNT
+838 LSGKSDKPSEPSG
-844 PAPGNQNN
+844 QK
-852 PAIVYITYAPE
+852 IVYITYAPE

-871 LAQRESMNRR
+871 LSQREAMNRR

>member
-12 ITGDDTDFKEKVN
+12 IEGDDTDFKSKVN
-25 GLGKTVQSG
+25 GLGKTAESG
-34 VGKLGNVAK
+34 VSKLGNVVK
-43 TAAVAVGGAMV
+43 TAAVGIGGAMV
-54 AMGGY
+54 AIGGY

-88 EDTAREM
+88 KDTAQEM

-135 ASGMDLASA
+135 ASGMELASA

-205 SLLSMM
+205 SLLAMM

-231 LTAKMSDGAIKI
+231 LTAKMTDGAIKI

-299 NAGVDSAADFEEQ
+299 NAGVSNAADFENQ
-312 LRKSAGTAEQMADT
+312 LRNSGGTAENMANV
-326 MNDNLAGAI
+326 MNDNLAGAM
-335 KSLKSRFEDLGIEI
+335 KSLQSRAETFGNAIYESFSVQLKDAVNAAADALGSLTDAFETGGIEGAFNQLGI
-349 YQSFENPLKNVVG
+349 
-362 VVTESIGKITS
+362 
-373 GLKTGSFEGMFDQ
+373 
-386 IGNLA
+386 LA
-391 QLGAHQLR
+391 QQGIQTII

-405 AKAASEMITSFTNG
+405 TQAA
-419 LIQGIP
+419 
-425 SAMSTLTSTLATL
+425 
-438 IPLIAQVLTAAIP
+438 AQ
-451 QLVSVG
+451 
-457 GTIVSSLAQSIMTL
+457 
-471 LPVLTS
+471 
-477 SAVEMINS
+477 MINNF
-485 LASGLA
+485 ASGLA
-491 QGVPNFL
+491 EGVPNVL
-498 SQALP
+498 AQALP
-503 MLTQFTESLRENAGL
+503 LILQFTESLRENAGT

-539 TLIEYIPQIVT
+539 LLIEYIPQIIT
-550 NIAGIINDNAPTIL
+550 NIAGIINDNAPKIL
-564 ATGVQVITTLAL
+564 ATGVQILATLAL
-576 GLIQALPALIASLP
+576 GIIQALPVLIASIP

-605 ISLGQLIVN
+605 SSLGQLIVN
-614 GIKNGVA
+614 GVKAGVS

-632 AAANAFKA
+632 AAANAFRS

-699 ITGAASLVAS
+699 ITGAAGLVAS

-723 SVNWGSVGRQII
+723 SVNWGSVGKHII
-735 NGIINGIKGAAS
+735 SGIVNGIKGAAS
-747 MLLNSLK
+747 ALFNALAG
-754 NLAKNALD
+754 LAKNALN
-762 AAKSALGIKSPSR
+762 AAKNALGIKSPSR

>member
-12 ITGDDTDFKEKVN
+12 IEGDDTDFKSKVN
-25 GLGKTVQSG
+25 GLGKTAESG
-34 VGKLGNVAK
+34 VSKLGNVVK
-43 TAAVAVGGAMV
+43 TAAVGIGGAMV
-54 AMGGY
+54 AIGGY

-88 EDTAREM
+88 KDTAQEM

-135 ASGMDLASA
+135 ASGMELASA

-205 SLLSMM
+205 SLLAMM

-299 NAGVDSAADFEEQ
+299 NAGVSNAADFENQ
-312 LRKSAGTAEQMADT
+312 LRNSGGTAENMANV
-326 MNDNLAGAI
+326 MNDNLAGAM
-335 KSLKSRFEDLGIEI
+335 KSLQSRAEAFGIAIYESFSVQLKDAVNAAADALGSLTDAFETGGIEGAFNQLGI
-349 YQSFENPLKNVVG
+349 
-362 VVTESIGKITS
+362 
-373 GLKTGSFEGMFDQ
+373 
-386 IGNLA
+386 LA
-391 QLGAHQLR
+391 QQGIQTII

-405 AKAASEMITSFTNG
+405 TQAATQMISNF
-419 LIQGIP
+419 
-425 SAMSTLTSTLATL
+425 
-438 IPLIAQVLTAAIP
+438 
-451 QLVSVG
+451 
-457 GTIVSSLAQSIMTL
+457 
-471 LPVLTS
+471 
-477 SAVEMINS
+477 
-485 LASGLA
+485 ASGLA
-491 QGVPNFL
+491 EGVPNVL
-498 SQALP
+498 AQALP
-503 MLTQFTESLRENAGL
+503 LILQFTESLRENAGT

-539 TLIEYIPQIVT
+539 LLIEYIPQIIT
-550 NIAGIINDNAPTIL
+550 NIAGIINDNAPKIL
-564 ATGVQVITTLAL
+564 ATGVQILATLAL
-576 GLIQALPALIASLP
+576 GIIQALPVLIASIP

-605 ISLGQLIVN
+605 ISLGQLIV
-614 GIKNGVA
+614 KGVKA
-621 LLGTALKSAGT
+621 GVSLLGTALKSAGT
-632 AAANAFKA
+632 AAANAFRS

-699 ITGAASLVAS
+699 ITGAAGLVAS

-723 SVNWGSVGRQII
+723 SVNWGSVGKHII
-735 NGIINGIKGAAS
+735 SGIVNGIKGAAS
-747 MLLNSLK
+747 ALFNALAG
-754 NLAKNALD
+754 LAKNALN
-762 AAKSALGIKSPSR
+762 AAKNALGIKSPSR
-775 RFRDLVGKFIPLGI
+775 RFRDMVGKFIPLGI
-789 AAGVDKYSGTAAE
+789 AAGVDKYSNTAAN
-802 AVSNMSGKLTDAANV
+802 AVSNMSSKLTDAASV
-817 SALNGKLKA
+817 SALNNKLKA
-826 AVNAQSLNMTAQ
+826 AVSAQSLNMTAQ
-838 LSGGNT
+838 LSGKSDKPSEPSG
-844 PAPGNQNN
+844 QK
-852 PAIVYITYAPE
+852 IVYITYAPE

-871 LAQRESMNRR
+871 LSQREAMNHR

>member
-12 ITGDDTDFKEKVN
+12 IEGDDTDFKSKVN
-25 GLGKTVQSG
+25 DLGKTAESG
-34 VGKLGNVAK
+34 VSKLGNVVK
-43 TAAVAVGGAMV
+43 TAVVGIGGAMV
-54 AMGGY
+54 AVGGY

-88 EDTAREM
+88 KDTAEEM

-120 NQSASAL
+120 NQSAAAL

-135 ASGMDLASA
+135 ASGMELASA

-169 AYAQSNANTTAE
+169 AYAQGNANTTAE

-205 SLLSMM
+205 SLLAMM

-299 NAGVDSAADFEEQ
+299 NAGVSNAADFENQ
-312 LRKSAGTAEQMADT
+312 LRNSSGTAEQMADI
-326 MNDNLAGAI
+326 MNDNLAGAM
-335 KSLKSRFEDLGIEI
+335 KSLQSRAETLGNAIYESFSVQLKDAVNMAADALGSLTDAFKTDGIAGAFNQLGI
-349 YQSFENPLKNVVG
+349 
-362 VVTESIGKITS
+362 
-373 GLKTGSFEGMFDQ
+373 
-386 IGNLA
+386 LA
-391 QLGAHQLR
+391 QQGIQTII

-405 AKAASEMITSFTNG
+405 TQAA
-419 LIQGIP
+419 
-425 SAMSTLTSTLATL
+425 A
-438 IPLIAQVLTAAIP
+438 
-451 QLVSVG
+451 
-457 GTIVSSLAQSIMTL
+457 
-471 LPVLTS
+471 
-477 SAVEMINS
+477 EMINNF
-485 LASGLA
+485 ASGLA
-491 QGVPNFL
+491 EGIPNVL
-498 SQALP
+498 AQALP
-503 MLTQFTESLRENAGL
+503 LILQFTESLRENAGT

-525 LILQLAQGIANSLP
+525 LILQLAQGIVNSLP
-539 TLIEYIPQIVT
+539 VLIEYIPQIIT
-550 NIAGIINDNAPTIL
+550 NIAGIINDNAPQIL
-564 ATGVQVITTLAL
+564 ATGLQIIVTLAL
-576 GLIQALPALIASLP
+576 GIIQAIPTLIASLP
-590 NIILAIVNVF
+590 AIIQAIVSVF

-605 ISLGQLIVN
+605 VSLGQLVVN
-614 GIKNGVA
+614 GVKAGVS

-632 AAANAFKA
+632 AAANAFRS
-640 INWAGVGQAAINFI
+640 INWASVGQAAINFI
-654 RSAIS
+654 KSAIS
-659 GAAGLV
+659 GVGGLIL
-665 SSGLRS
+665 SALRT
-671 VGTQAMNAFRSIN
+671 VGTQGMNAFRSIN
-684 WASVGRAAINFIKSA
+684 WASVGKAAINFIKSA
-699 ITGAASLVAS
+699 ISGAVGLVTS
-709 ALRAAATAGMNAFK
+709 ALRSVATKGMDAFKNVNWASVGKHIISGIVNGISAAA
-723 SVNWGSVGRQII
+723 SRIYD
-735 NGIINGIKGAAS
+735 
-747 MLLNSLK
+747 SLK
-754 NLAKNALD
+754 GIANKALD
-762 AAKSALGIKSPSR
+762 AAKNALGIKSPSR

-789 AAGVDKYSGTAAE
+789 AAGVDKYSDTAAD
-802 AVSNMSGKLTDAANV
+802 AVSNMSSKLTDAANV
-817 SALNGKLKA
+817 SALNNKLKA
-826 AVNAQSLNMTAQ
+826 AVSAQSLNMTAQ
-838 LSGGNT
+838 LSSKSDK
-844 PAPGNQNN
+844 PGEPSRSQ
-852 PAIVYITYAPE
+852 IVYITYAPE

-871 LAQRESMNRR
+871 LSQREAMNRR
-881 DARRIERLVK
+881 DARRIERMVK
-891 NA
+891 NG

>member
-12 ITGDDTDFKEKVN
+12 IEGDDTDFKSKVN
-25 GLGKTVQSG
+25 GLGKTAESG
-34 VGKLGNVAK
+34 VSKLGNVVK
-43 TAAVAVGGAMV
+43 TAAVGIGGAMV
-54 AMGGY
+54 AIGGY

-88 EDTAREM
+88 KDTAQEM

-135 ASGMDLASA
+135 ASGMELASA

-205 SLLSMM
+205 SLLAMM

-299 NAGVDSAADFEEQ
+299 NAGVSNAADFENQ
-312 LRKSAGTAEQMADT
+312 LRNSSGTAEQMADI
-326 MNDNLAGAI
+326 MNDNLAGAM
-335 KSLKSRFEDLGIEI
+335 KSLQSRAETLGNAIYESFSVQLKDAVNAAADALGSLTDAFETSGIEGAFNQLGI
-349 YQSFENPLKNVVG
+349 
-362 VVTESIGKITS
+362 
-373 GLKTGSFEGMFDQ
+373 
-386 IGNLA
+386 LA
-391 QLGAHQLR
+391 QQGIQTII

-405 AKAASEMITSFTNG
+405 TQAA
-419 LIQGIP
+419 
-425 SAMSTLTSTLATL
+425 A
-438 IPLIAQVLTAAIP
+438 
-451 QLVSVG
+451 
-457 GTIVSSLAQSIMTL
+457 
-471 LPVLTS
+471 
-477 SAVEMINS
+477 EMINNF
-485 LASGLA
+485 ASGLA
-491 QGVPNFL
+491 EGIPNVL
-498 SQALP
+498 AQALP
-503 MLTQFTESLRENAGL
+503 LILQFTESLRENAGT

-539 TLIEYIPQIVT
+539 LLIEYIPQIIT
-550 NIAGIINDNAPTIL
+550 NIAGIINDNAPKIL
-564 ATGVQVITTLAL
+564 ATGVQILATLAL
-576 GLIQALPALIASLP
+576 GIIQALPVLIASLP

-614 GIKNGVA
+614 GVKAGVS

-632 AAANAFKA
+632 AAANAFRS
-640 INWAGVGQAAINFI
+640 INWASVGQAAINFI

-671 VGTQAMNAFRSIN
+671 VGTQAMSAFRSIN

-699 ITGAASLVAS
+699 ITGAAGLVAS

-723 SVNWGSVGRQII
+723 SVNWGSVGKHII
-735 NGIINGIKGAAS
+735 SGIVSGIKGAAS
-747 MLLNSLK
+747 ALFNALAG
-754 NLAKNALD
+754 LAKNALN
-762 AAKSALGIKSPSR
+762 AAKNALGIKSPSR
-775 RFRDLVGKFIPLGI
+775 RFRDMVGKFIPLGI
-789 AAGVDKYSGTAAE
+789 AAGVDKYSNTAAN
-802 AVSNMSGKLTDAANV
+802 AVASMSSKLTDAANV
-817 SALNGKLKA
+817 SALNNKLKA
-826 AVNAQSLNMTAQ
+826 AVSAQSLNMTAQ
-838 LSGGNT
+838 LSGKSDKPSEPSG
-844 PAPGNQNN
+844 QQ
-852 PAIVYITYAPE
+852 IVYITYAPE

-871 LAQRESMNRR
+871 LSQREAMNRR

>member
-12 ITGDDTDFKEKVN
+12 IEGDDTDFKSKVN
-25 GLGKTVQSG
+25 GLGKTAESG
-34 VGKLGNVAK
+34 VSKLGNVVK
-43 TAAVAVGGAMV
+43 TAAVGIGGAMV
-54 AMGGY
+54 AIGGY

-88 EDTAREM
+88 KDTAQEM

-135 ASGMDLASA
+135 ASGMELASA

-205 SLLSMM
+205 SLLAMM

-299 NAGVDSAADFEEQ
+299 NAGVSNAADFENQ
-312 LRKSAGTAEQMADT
+312 LRNSGGTAENMANV
-326 MNDNLAGAI
+326 MNDNLAGAM
-335 KSLKSRFEDLGIEI
+335 KSLQSRAETFGNAIYESFSVQLKDAVNTAADALGSLTDAFKTGGIEGAFNQLGI
-349 YQSFENPLKNVVG
+349 
-362 VVTESIGKITS
+362 
-373 GLKTGSFEGMFDQ
+373 
-386 IGNLA
+386 LA
-391 QLGAHQLR
+391 QQGIQTII

-405 AKAASEMITSFTNG
+405 TQAA
-419 LIQGIP
+419 
-425 SAMSTLTSTLATL
+425 
-438 IPLIAQVLTAAIP
+438 AQ
-451 QLVSVG
+451 
-457 GTIVSSLAQSIMTL
+457 
-471 LPVLTS
+471 
-477 SAVEMINS
+477 MINNF
-485 LASGLA
+485 ASGLA
-491 QGVPNFL
+491 EGIPNVL
-498 SQALP
+498 AQALP
-503 MLTQFTESLRENAGL
+503 LILQFTESLRENAGT

-539 TLIEYIPQIVT
+539 LLIEYIPQIVT
-550 NIAGIINDNAPTIL
+550 NIAGIINDNAPKIL
-564 ATGVQVITTLAL
+564 ATGVQILATLAL
-576 GLIQALPALIASLP
+576 GIIQALPVLIASLP

-614 GIKNGVA
+614 GVKAGVS

-632 AAANAFKA
+632 AAANAFRS
-640 INWAGVGQAAINFI
+640 INWASVGQAAINFI
-654 RSAIS
+654 KSAIS

-723 SVNWGSVGRQII
+723 SVNWGSVGKHII
-735 NGIINGIKGAAS
+735 SGIVNGIKGAAS
-747 MLLNSLK
+747 ALFNALAG
-754 NLAKNALD
+754 LAKNALN
-762 AAKSALGIKSPSR
+762 AAKNALGIKSPSR
-775 RFRDLVGKFIPLGI
+775 RFRDMVGKFIPLGI
-789 AAGVDKYSGTAAE
+789 AAGVDKYSNTAAN
-802 AVSNMSGKLTDAANV
+802 AVSNMSSKLTDAASV
-817 SALNGKLKA
+817 SALNNRLKA
-826 AVNAQSLNMTAQ
+826 AVSAQSLNMTAQ
-838 LSGGNT
+838 LSGKSDKPSEPSG
-844 PAPGNQNN
+844 QK
-852 PAIVYITYAPE
+852 IVYITYAPE

-871 LAQRESMNRR
+871 LSQREAMNRR

>member
-12 ITGDDTDFKEKVN
+12 IEGDDTDFKSKVN
-25 GLGKTVQSG
+25 GLGKTAESG
-34 VGKLGNVAK
+34 VSKLGNVVK
-43 TAAVAVGGAMV
+43 TAAVGIGGAMV
-54 AMGGY
+54 AIGGY

-88 EDTAREM
+88 KDTAQEM

-135 ASGMDLASA
+135 ASGMELASA

-205 SLLSMM
+205 SLLAMM

-299 NAGVDSAADFEEQ
+299 NAGVSNAADFENQ
-312 LRKSAGTAEQMADT
+312 LRNSGGTAENMANV
-326 MNDNLAGAI
+326 MNDNLAGAM
-335 KSLKSRFEDLGIEI
+335 KSLQSRAETFGNAIYESFSVQLKDAVNTAADALGSLTDAFETGGIEGAFNQLGI
-349 YQSFENPLKNVVG
+349 
-362 VVTESIGKITS
+362 
-373 GLKTGSFEGMFDQ
+373 
-386 IGNLA
+386 LA
-391 QLGAHQLR
+391 QQGIQTII

-405 AKAASEMITSFTNG
+405 TQAA
-419 LIQGIP
+419 
-425 SAMSTLTSTLATL
+425 
-438 IPLIAQVLTAAIP
+438 AQ
-451 QLVSVG
+451 
-457 GTIVSSLAQSIMTL
+457 
-471 LPVLTS
+471 
-477 SAVEMINS
+477 MINNF
-485 LASGLA
+485 ASGLA
-491 QGVPNFL
+491 EGVPNVL
-498 SQALP
+498 AQALP
-503 MLTQFTESLRENAGL
+503 LILQFTESLRENAGT

-539 TLIEYIPQIVT
+539 LLIEYIPQIVT
-550 NIAGIINDNAPTIL
+550 NIAGIINDNAPKIL
-564 ATGVQVITTLAL
+564 ATGVQILATLAL
-576 GLIQALPALIASLP
+576 GIIQALPVLIASLP

-614 GIKNGVA
+614 GVKAGVS

-632 AAANAFKA
+632 AAANAF
-640 INWAGVGQAAINFI
+640 
-654 RSAIS
+654 
-659 GAAGLV
+659 
-665 SSGLRS
+665 
-671 VGTQAMNAFRSIN
+671 RSIN
-684 WASVGRAAINFIKSA
+684 WASVGQAAINFIKSA

-723 SVNWGSVGRQII
+723 SVNWGSVGKHII
-735 NGIINGIKGAAS
+735 SGIVNGIKGAAS
-747 MLLNSLK
+747 ALFNALAG
-754 NLAKNALD
+754 LAKNALN
-762 AAKSALGIKSPSR
+762 AAKNALGIKSPSR
-775 RFRDLVGKFIPLGI
+775 RFRDMVGKFIPLGI
-789 AAGVDKYSGTAAE
+789 AAGVDKYSNTAAN
-802 AVSNMSGKLTDAANV
+802 AVSNMSSKLTDAASV
-817 SALNGKLKA
+817 SALNNKLKA
-826 AVNAQSLNMTAQ
+826 AVSAQSLNMTAQ
-838 LSGGNT
+838 LSGKSDKPSEPSG
-844 PAPGNQNN
+844 QK
-852 PAIVYITYAPE
+852 IVYITYAPE

-871 LAQRESMNRR
+871 LSQREAMNRR